1 MGLDFDVFEFCKKL
15 RQNRPPPYQCPL
27 EKCDKVYKSL
37 CGLQYH
43 LVHYDH
49 DNPTP
54 ATPAVANH
62 RKKGRGRAAVPT
74 GDIALQSPPKEA
86 LTFAEA
92 QKVVQFEIDGKIS
105 RIPIDQPL
113 PIMSLGRMAEDECR
127 IGKALASGG
136 ASRRTSCEL
145 VDDYNERVCDAP
157 PRPNAY
163 IRFIEK
169 SAEELDG
176 EVEYDVDEEDTA
188 WLAIINKT
196 RRFTV
201 DTLEL
206 LMDRLE
212 KESYFQAS
220 QNGQQTA
227 ATVDEDAVCCI
238 CMDGECQNTNV
249 ILFCDMCNLAVH
261 QDCYGVPYIPEGQ
274 WLCRRCLQ
282 SPSRLVNCVLC
293 PNTGGAFKQTDQGT
307 WAHVVCA
314 LWIPE
319 VRFAN
324 TVFLEPIDSI
334 EMIPAARW
342 KLQCMVC
349 KQRSVGACIQ
359 CHKSNCYSAFH
370 VTCAQQAGL
379 YMKMEAAGAGR
390 DPSQPVQVAKM
401 AYCDAHTP
409 AHILQERRAQES
421 EGDTKSNDLTAIR
434 QKGREKIKQARRV
447 LAMKR
452 TWAPVVLVPTL
463 PADRVAEVAAL
474 APGAP
479 AARAQLMKRLL
490 AYWTLKRHSR
500 NGVPLLRRLQSLTS
514 NHGTRGIQDGTVNV
528 RELCNQ
534 LKYWQRIRQDLERA
548 RLLCELVRKRER
560 LKAEYTRVWERCVL
574 HSLRPERAA
583 LHKLLRMLRQRDAS
597 DIFTEPVDLHEVR
610 TTPTYTRCGPSAPR
624 CTSCCACCASGTPAT
639 SSPSPSTCTRYALLL
654 LTLAAAR
661 ARRAAQA
668 AAHAAPAGRQR
679 HLHRARRPARG
690 THYSALA
697 AARARRAAQAAAH
710 AAPAGRQRHLHRA
723 RRPARGTHYSY
734 LHSLRPERA
743 ALHKLLR
750 MLRQRDASDIFT
762 EPVDLHEV
770 RTTPTYTRCGPSAP
784 RCTSCCACCA
794 SGTPATS
801 SPSPS
806 TCTRY
811 ALLLLTLAAARAR
824 RAAQAAAHA
833 APAGRQRHLHRARR
847 PARGTHY
854 SYLHSLRPERA
865 ALHKLLRMLRQRD
878 ASDIFTEPV
887 DLHEVRTTPTYTR
900 CGPSAPRCTSC
911 CACCASGTPA
921 TSSPSPSTCT
931 RYALLLLT
939 LAAARAR
946 RAAQAAAHA
955 APAGR
960 QRHLHRARRPARG
973 THYSYLHSL
982 RPERAALHK
991 LLRMLR
997 QRDASDIFTEPVDLH
1012 EVRTTPTYT
1021 RCGPSAPRCTSCCA
1035 CCASGTPATSSPSPS
1050 TCTSTIVKHPMDL
1063 STMGKKLD
1071 RGAYSTIDD
1080 MEADFKLMI
1089 DNCLTY
1095 NNKDT
1100 VFYKAGVK
1108 MREQCMPLFRAA
1120 RRDVREAGLQALC
1133 LPPTSPTTPGPEILR
1148 VPVVP
1153 VPLGRGAVSAA
1164 LPVDR
1169 DPLVRASEN
1178 LRRRDARTAAYRRL
1192 AVRGDSPSLQ
1202 KTLMMKTSLLT
1213 APHHQRQ
1220 AARSHTPTSGSETPV
1235 PGTTA
1240 ERTHKLATPEKSP
1253 VKQPETTPITG
1264 LGLMGALRKPTL
1276 LVSPSTV
1283 AGPPKSFGSDAS
1295 LPTLSASLGRSS
1307 LESSPKKK
1315 GRGRPRK
1322 QDKDKSTS
1330 SPDLFRSAQGGEG
1343 KSVSTPVPASFLQYR
1358 GPPGEVG
1365 SDSDLALSRSSSSS
1379 SAWSQSCSS
1388 CTHYE
1393 DGDASDHSCSM
1404 SSTDGVEGQDLQLQK
1419 LRGYPWYPA
1428 LIIDPKIPKGFI
1440 YNGVPLPVP
1449 PQDVLNLKKNHAHEP
1464 ILYLVL
1470 FFDVKRTWQW
1480 LPPNKLEPLGLDKSV
1495 DQAKLV
1501 ESRKPTDRKAVKKAY
1516 GDAMQ
1521 FRKQVHGDDK

>member
-1 MGLDFDVFEFCKKL
+1 MGLDFDVLEFCKKL

-54 ATPAVANH
+54 ATPAVANN
-62 RKKGRGRAAVPT
+62 RKKGGRSRAPVPT

-113 PIMSLGRMAEDECR
+113 PIMSLEEWEKKNAELE
-127 IGKALASGG
+127 KPLPFVEPPPEPHVKLPEASFK
-136 ASRRTSCEL
+136 L
-145 VDDYNERVCDAP
+145 IPDYNERVVDAP

-188 WLAIINKT
+188 WLAIINKM
-196 RRFTV
+196 RAKQNLPPVSV

-212 KESYFQAS
+212 KESYFQATQS
-220 QNGQQTA
+220 GQQTA
-227 ATVDEDAVCCI
+227 AQVDEDAVCCI

-349 KQRSVGACIQ
+349 KQRGAGACIQ

-409 AHILQERRAQES
+409 AHVLQERRALES
-421 EGDTKSNDLTAIR
+421 EGDSKPTDLSAIR
-434 QKGREKIKQARRV
+434 QKGREKIIQARRV

-463 PADRVAEVAAL
+463 PAERVSEVAQL
-474 APGAP
+474 AHGPP

-490 AYWTLKRHSR
+490 AYWTLKRHNR

-514 NHGTRGIQDGTVNV
+514 HHGTRGIQDGTVNV

-574 HSLRPERAA
+574 HSLRPERAV
-583 LHKLLRMLRQRDAS
+583 LHKLLRLLRQRDAS
-597 DIFTEPVDLHEVR
+597 DIFTEPVDLNEV
-610 TTPTYTRCGPSAPR
+610 PDY
-624 CTSCCACCASGTPAT
+624 
-639 SSPSPSTCTRYALLL
+639 
-654 LTLAAAR
+654 
-661 ARRAAQA
+661 
-668 AAHAAPAGRQR
+668 
-679 HLHRARRPARG
+679 
-690 THYSALA
+690 
-697 AARARRAAQAAAH
+697 
-710 AAPAGRQRHLHRA
+710 
-723 RRPARGTHYSY
+723 
-734 LHSLRPERA
+734 
-743 ALHKLLR
+743 
-750 MLRQRDASDIFT
+750 
-762 EPVDLHEV
+762 
-770 RTTPTYTRCGPSAP
+770 
-784 RCTSCCACCA
+784 
-794 SGTPATS
+794 
-801 SPSPS
+801 
-806 TCTRY
+806 
-811 ALLLLTLAAARAR
+811 
-824 RAAQAAAHA
+824 
-833 APAGRQRHLHRARR
+833 
-847 PARGTHY
+847 
-854 SYLHSLRPERA
+854 
-865 ALHKLLRMLRQRD
+865 
-878 ASDIFTEPV
+878 
-887 DLHEVRTTPTYTR
+887 
-900 CGPSAPRCTSC
+900 
-911 CACCASGTPA
+911 
-921 TSSPSPSTCT
+921 
-931 RYALLLLT
+931 
-939 LAAARAR
+939 
-946 RAAQAAAHA
+946 
-955 APAGR
+955 
-960 QRHLHRARRPARG
+960 
-973 THYSYLHSL
+973 
-982 RPERAALHK
+982 
-991 LLRMLR
+991 
-997 QRDASDIFTEPVDLH
+997 
-1012 EVRTTPTYT
+1012 
-1021 RCGPSAPRCTSCCA
+1021 
-1035 CCASGTPATSSPSPS
+1035 
-1050 TCTSTIVKHPMDL
+1050 STIVKHPMDL

-1071 RGAYSTIDD
+1071 RGAYRSVDD
-1080 MEADFKLMI
+1080 VEADFRLMI

-1100 VFYKAGVK
+1100 VFYKAGIK
-1108 MREQCMPLFRAA
+1108 MREQCMPIFRQA
-1120 RRDVREAGLQALC
+1120 RRDCRSAGLPELAGAAPAPDSSPERGS
-1133 LPPTSPTTPGPEILR
+1133 PPRDRARRPSTDRISFNRRGSTDRSRRSTERERSRRLSADRDRTSRRGSSERDRTSRRGSPDRISRRGSSDRDRNSRRGSPDRISRRGSSSRDRTSRRGSPERERTSRRHSPERERTSRRSSPERERTSRRLSPGRDRTSRRRSPERERASRRRSPEREKRSRRMSRAIASDSDHTADTRSERSVSVARSERRRLSPR
-1148 VPVVP
+1148 RDSDDDNNTRDNSPVAASGKSRGWWR
-1153 VPLGRGAVSAA
+1153 GRGRGRGRRGRRGRGR
-1164 LPVDR
+1164 P
-1169 DPLVRASEN
+1169 PL
-1178 LRRRDARTAAYRRL
+1178 
-1192 AVRGDSPSLQ
+1192 
-1202 KTLMMKTSLLT
+1202 
-1213 APHHQRQ
+1213 
-1220 AARSHTPTSGSETPV
+1220 AARVLHGNETPTSGSETPV
-1235 PGTTA
+1235 PPRKSV
-1240 ERTHKLATPEKSP
+1240 ERTHKLVTPEKSP
-1253 VKQPETTPITG
+1253 SKQADSTPS
-1264 LGLMGALRKPTL
+1264 LGLMGGLRKPTL
-1276 LVSPSTV
+1276 LLPPSTGS
-1283 AGPPKSFGSDAS
+1283 APPKSFGSDAT
-1295 LPTLSASLGRSS
+1295 LPTLSASLGRAV
-1307 LESSPKKK
+1307 EPSPKKK

-1322 QDKDKSTS
+1322 ADKDKSAS
-1330 SPDLFRSAQGGEG
+1330 SPDLFRSIQGGEG
-1343 KSVSTPVPASFLQYR
+1343 KPLSTPVPASFLQYR

-1388 CTHYE
+1388 CTHY
-1393 DGDASDHSCSM
+1393 DDDNASTHSCDLSSSDASSGTERPGRRRTRLADM
-1404 SSTDGVEGQDLQLQK
+1404 SDQEPSTPVKGRGTRSSASKTPVKGAGPDAPLEPLQLVWAK
-1419 LRGYPWYPA
+1419 CRGYPWYPA

-1449 PQDVLNLKKNHAHEP
+1449 PQDVLNLKKNHSHEP
-1464 ILYLVL
+1464 VLYLVL

-1480 LPPNKLEPLGLDKSV
+1480 LPPNKLELLGIDKSV

-1521 FRKQVHGDDK
+1521 FRKQVDGDK

>member
-113 PIMSLGRMAEDECR
+113 PIMSLEEWQKTNAELE
-127 IGKALASGG
+127 KPLPVVEPPVEPHVKLPEASFK
-136 ASRRTSCEL
+136 L

-196 RRFTV
+196 RAKQNLPAVTV

-421 EGDTKSNDLTAIR
+421 ESGDSKSNDLTAIR

-583 LHKLLRMLRQRDAS
+583 LHKLLRLLRQKDAS
-597 DIFTEPVDLHEVR
+597 DIFTEPVDLQEV
-610 TTPTYTRCGPSAPR
+610 PDY
-624 CTSCCACCASGTPAT
+624 
-639 SSPSPSTCTRYALLL
+639 
-654 LTLAAAR
+654 
-661 ARRAAQA
+661 
-668 AAHAAPAGRQR
+668 
-679 HLHRARRPARG
+679 
-690 THYSALA
+690 
-697 AARARRAAQAAAH
+697 
-710 AAPAGRQRHLHRA
+710 
-723 RRPARGTHYSY
+723 
-734 LHSLRPERA
+734 
-743 ALHKLLR
+743 
-750 MLRQRDASDIFT
+750 
-762 EPVDLHEV
+762 
-770 RTTPTYTRCGPSAP
+770 
-784 RCTSCCACCA
+784 
-794 SGTPATS
+794 
-801 SPSPS
+801 
-806 TCTRY
+806 
-811 ALLLLTLAAARAR
+811 
-824 RAAQAAAHA
+824 
-833 APAGRQRHLHRARR
+833 
-847 PARGTHY
+847 
-854 SYLHSLRPERA
+854 
-865 ALHKLLRMLRQRD
+865 
-878 ASDIFTEPV
+878 
-887 DLHEVRTTPTYTR
+887 
-900 CGPSAPRCTSC
+900 
-911 CACCASGTPA
+911 
-921 TSSPSPSTCT
+921 
-931 RYALLLLT
+931 
-939 LAAARAR
+939 
-946 RAAQAAAHA
+946 
-955 APAGR
+955 
-960 QRHLHRARRPARG
+960 
-973 THYSYLHSL
+973 
-982 RPERAALHK
+982 
-991 LLRMLR
+991 
-997 QRDASDIFTEPVDLH
+997 
-1012 EVRTTPTYT
+1012 
-1021 RCGPSAPRCTSCCA
+1021 
-1035 CCASGTPATSSPSPS
+1035 
-1050 TCTSTIVKHPMDL
+1050 STIVKHPMDL

-1071 RGAYSTIDD
+1071 RGAYATIDD

-1108 MREQCMPLFRAA
+1108 MREQCLPLFRAA

-1133 LPPTSPTTPGPEILR
+1133 LPPASPTTPGPDSPPRNCAPSPRRASPPRSRRSMSRAASRPRSSSESEREPTPERRKDRSVSKARSERRQSVAPKDSDDENIASHR
-1148 VPVVP
+1148 ATSPASGRNKPFVR
-1153 VPLGRGAVSAA
+1153 GRGRTRGRRGGRPRGRGRQPAQTQ
-1164 LPVDR
+1164 
-1169 DPLVRASEN
+1169 RAMDN
-1178 LRRRDARTAAYRRL
+1178 D
-1192 AVRGDSPSLQ
+1192 
-1202 KTLMMKTSLLT
+1202 
-1213 APHHQRQ
+1213 
-1220 AARSHTPTSGSETPV
+1220 TPTSGSETPV

-1240 ERTHKLATPEKSP
+1240 ERTLKLATPEKSP
-1253 VKQPETTPITG
+1253 VKQPEAAPITG

-1283 AGPPKSFGSDAS
+1283 VAPPKSFGSDAS

-1330 SPDLFRSAQGGEG
+1330 SPDLFRSAGGGEG
-1343 KSVSTPVPASFLQYR
+1343 ASVSTPVPESFLQYR

-1393 DGDASDHSCSM
+1393 DGASDHSCSM
-1404 SSTDGVEGQDLQLQK
+1404 SSTDGSSFGDAPPSLSAGACSPAGGARPGRRARRTAHHTDVSDAEPTTPVKGRGTRSSTSKTPVKCAQASTLQLEPLQLVWAK
-1419 LRGYPWYPA
+1419 CRGYPWYPA

>member
-113 PIMSLGRMAEDECR
+113 AIMSLEEWEKKNAELE
-127 IGKALASGG
+127 KPLHVVEPPVEPHVKLPEASFK
-136 ASRRTSCEL
+136 L
-145 VDDYNERVCDAP
+145 IPDYNERVCDAP

-188 WLAIINKT
+188 WLAIVNKT
-196 RRFTV
+196 RAKNGLPPVTV

-212 KESYFQAS
+212 KESYFQAT

-282 SPSRLVNCVLC
+282 SPSRLVNCALC

-359 CHKSNCYSAFH
+359 CHKSSCYSAFH

-421 EGDTKSNDLTAIR
+421 EGDSKSTDLTAIR

-447 LAMKR
+447 LALKR

-463 PADRVAEVAAL
+463 PAERVAEVAAL
-474 APGAP
+474 APGTP

-514 NHGTRGIQDGTVNV
+514 HHGSRGIQDGTVNV

-560 LKAEYTRVWERCVL
+560 MKAEYTRVWERCVL
-574 HSLRPERAA
+574 HTLRPERAA
-583 LHKLLRMLRQRDAS
+583 LHKLLRLLRQKDTS
-597 DIFTEPVDLHEVR
+597 DIFTEPVDLQEKNLVSVKCVSV
-610 TTPTYTRCGPSAPR
+610 PDY
-624 CTSCCACCASGTPAT
+624 
-639 SSPSPSTCTRYALLL
+639 
-654 LTLAAAR
+654 
-661 ARRAAQA
+661 
-668 AAHAAPAGRQR
+668 
-679 HLHRARRPARG
+679 
-690 THYSALA
+690 
-697 AARARRAAQAAAH
+697 
-710 AAPAGRQRHLHRA
+710 
-723 RRPARGTHYSY
+723 
-734 LHSLRPERA
+734 
-743 ALHKLLR
+743 
-750 MLRQRDASDIFT
+750 
-762 EPVDLHEV
+762 
-770 RTTPTYTRCGPSAP
+770 
-784 RCTSCCACCA
+784 
-794 SGTPATS
+794 
-801 SPSPS
+801 
-806 TCTRY
+806 
-811 ALLLLTLAAARAR
+811 
-824 RAAQAAAHA
+824 
-833 APAGRQRHLHRARR
+833 
-847 PARGTHY
+847 
-854 SYLHSLRPERA
+854 
-865 ALHKLLRMLRQRD
+865 
-878 ASDIFTEPV
+878 
-887 DLHEVRTTPTYTR
+887 
-900 CGPSAPRCTSC
+900 
-911 CACCASGTPA
+911 
-921 TSSPSPSTCT
+921 
-931 RYALLLLT
+931 
-939 LAAARAR
+939 
-946 RAAQAAAHA
+946 
-955 APAGR
+955 
-960 QRHLHRARRPARG
+960 
-973 THYSYLHSL
+973 
-982 RPERAALHK
+982 
-991 LLRMLR
+991 
-997 QRDASDIFTEPVDLH
+997 
-1012 EVRTTPTYT
+1012 
-1021 RCGPSAPRCTSCCA
+1021 
-1035 CCASGTPATSSPSPS
+1035 
-1050 TCTSTIVKHPMDL
+1050 STIVKHPMDL
-1063 STMGKKLD
+1063 STMDKKLD
-1071 RGAYSTIDD
+1071 RGAYKTIDD
-1080 MEADFKLMI
+1080 VEADFKLMI

-1108 MREQCMPLFRAA
+1108 MREQCLPIFRQA
-1120 RRDVREAGLQALC
+1120 RRDVREAGMLELVGAASPEPVLAPRRSVSRAASRPRSSTDSEPSPERRPERAVSIARSERRQSNAAQDSDDDNNAVDSLA
-1133 LPPTSPTTPGPEILR
+1133 TSPDR
-1148 VPVVP
+1148 AAVPAP
-1153 VPLGRGAVSAA
+1153 RRWWRRGRGRARGRRGAGARGRGRVSAA
-1164 LPVDR
+1164 NTHSNSLR
-1169 DPLVRASEN
+1169 DNMEN
-1178 LRRRDARTAAYRRL
+1178 DC
-1192 AVRGDSPSLQ
+1192 PS
-1202 KTLMMKTSLLT
+1202 SD
-1213 APHHQRQ
+1213 
-1220 AARSHTPTSGSETPV
+1220 SETPIPPRKSV
-1235 PGTTA
+1235 D
-1240 ERTHKLATPEKSP
+1240 RTQKLATPEKSP
-1253 VKQPETTPITG
+1253 PKPSEIIPTTARDTPITSG
-1264 LGLMGALRKPTL
+1264 LGLLGGLRKPTL
-1276 LVSPSTV
+1276 LVPSSTITT
-1283 AGPPKSFGSDAS
+1283 PPKSFGSDAS

-1307 LESSPKKK
+1307 LEASTLKKK

-1322 QDKDKSTS
+1322 QDKDKSNT
-1330 SPDLFRSAQGGEG
+1330 SPDLFRTAQAGEG
-1343 KSVSTPVPASFLQYR
+1343 KSMSTPVPASFLQYR

-1388 CTHYE
+1388 CTHY
-1393 DGDASDHSCSM
+1393 DDDVSDHSCSM
-1404 SSTDGVEGQDLQLQK
+1404 SSSDGSSYNETMESNVEGGSGPERRRRSRRTTAHTDMSDAEPTTPVKGRGTRSSTSKTPVKAAQASNIQLEPLQLVWAK
-1419 LRGYPWYPA
+1419 CRGYPWYPA

-1449 PQDVLNLKKNHAHEP
+1449 PQDVLNLKKNHSHEP
-1464 ILYLVL
+1464 VLYLVL

-1480 LPPNKLEPLGLDKSV
+1480 LPPNKLELLGADKTV

-1501 ESRKPTDRKAVKKAY
+1501 ESRKPTERKAVKKAF

>member
-1 MGLDFDVFEFCKKL
+1 MGLDFDVLEFCKKL

-43 LVHYDH
+43 LVNYDH

-54 ATPAVANH
+54 ATPAVTNN
-62 RKKGRGRAAVPT
+62 RKKGRIRAAVPT
-74 GDIALQSPPKEA
+74 ADIALQSPPKEA

-92 QKVVQFEIDGKIS
+92 QKVVQFEVDGKIS

-113 PIMSLGRMAEDECR
+113 PIISLEEWE
-127 IGKALASGG
+127 KKNS
-136 ASRRTSCEL
+136 EL
-145 VDDYNERVCDAP
+145 EKPLLFVEPPPEPHVKLPEATFRLIPDYNERVCDAP

-188 WLAIINKT
+188 WLAIINKN
-196 RRFTV
+196 RAKQNLPPVSV

-212 KESYFQAS
+212 KESYFQAT

-349 KQRSVGACIQ
+349 KQRGAGACIQ
-359 CHKSNCYSAFH
+359 CHRSNCYSAFH

-379 YMKMEAAGAGR
+379 YMKMEAAGSGR

-401 AYCDAHTP
+401 AYCDTHTP
-409 AHILQERRAQES
+409 AHILQERRALES
-421 EGDTKSNDLTAIR
+421 EGENKSSDLSAVR

-447 LAMKR
+447 LALKR

-463 PADRVAEVAAL
+463 PAERVAEVAAL
-474 APGAP
+474 ARGPP

-514 NHGTRGIQDGTVNV
+514 HHGTRGIQDGTVNI

-560 LKAEYTRVWERCVL
+560 LKAELTRACERCVL
-574 HSLRPERAA
+574 HALRPQRAA
-583 LHKLLRMLRQRDAS
+583 LHKLLRLLRLADHG
-597 DIFTEPVDLHEVR
+597 DVFGEPVDPLEV
-610 TTPTYTRCGPSAPR
+610 PDY
-624 CTSCCACCASGTPAT
+624 
-639 SSPSPSTCTRYALLL
+639 
-654 LTLAAAR
+654 
-661 ARRAAQA
+661 
-668 AAHAAPAGRQR
+668 
-679 HLHRARRPARG
+679 
-690 THYSALA
+690 
-697 AARARRAAQAAAH
+697 
-710 AAPAGRQRHLHRA
+710 
-723 RRPARGTHYSY
+723 
-734 LHSLRPERA
+734 
-743 ALHKLLR
+743 
-750 MLRQRDASDIFT
+750 
-762 EPVDLHEV
+762 
-770 RTTPTYTRCGPSAP
+770 
-784 RCTSCCACCA
+784 
-794 SGTPATS
+794 
-801 SPSPS
+801 
-806 TCTRY
+806 
-811 ALLLLTLAAARAR
+811 
-824 RAAQAAAHA
+824 
-833 APAGRQRHLHRARR
+833 
-847 PARGTHY
+847 
-854 SYLHSLRPERA
+854 
-865 ALHKLLRMLRQRD
+865 
-878 ASDIFTEPV
+878 
-887 DLHEVRTTPTYTR
+887 
-900 CGPSAPRCTSC
+900 
-911 CACCASGTPA
+911 
-921 TSSPSPSTCT
+921 
-931 RYALLLLT
+931 
-939 LAAARAR
+939 
-946 RAAQAAAHA
+946 
-955 APAGR
+955 
-960 QRHLHRARRPARG
+960 
-973 THYSYLHSL
+973 
-982 RPERAALHK
+982 
-991 LLRMLR
+991 
-997 QRDASDIFTEPVDLH
+997 
-1012 EVRTTPTYT
+1012 
-1021 RCGPSAPRCTSCCA
+1021 
-1035 CCASGTPATSSPSPS
+1035 
-1050 TCTSTIVKHPMDL
+1050 STIVKHPMDL

-1071 RGAYSTIDD
+1071 KGAYKTIDD
-1080 MEADFKLMI
+1080 VEADFQLMV

-1100 VFYKAGVK
+1100 VFYKAGIK
-1108 MREQCMPLFRAA
+1108 MREQCAAIFRQA
-1120 RRDVREAGLQALC
+1120 RRDVIEAGMPELAGTGEVVEAVQAAEEGEAEPSEAGEGGEVESGEGGETEARRRQAGGRRRRALRRSTDSEHTADTRSERGVSIARSERRNPSVQRDTDDDNAHA
-1133 LPPTSPTTPGPEILR
+1133 PPPSPAPRKVNRNWWAGR
-1148 VPVVP
+1148 GRGRGRRGR
-1153 VPLGRGAVSAA
+1153 GRGAQR
-1164 LPVDR
+1164 PPR
-1169 DPLVRASEN
+1169 PPRQPRAT
-1178 LRRRDARTAAYRRL
+1178 D
-1192 AVRGDSPSLQ
+1192 
-1202 KTLMMKTSLLT
+1202 
-1213 APHHQRQ
+1213 
-1220 AARSHTPTSGSETPV
+1220 TPTTDSEAPIITRKSV
-1235 PGTTA
+1235 
-1240 ERTHKLATPEKSP
+1240 ERTQKLATPEKSP
-1253 VKQPETTPITG
+1253 SKQPEAPG
-1264 LGLMGALRKPTL
+1264 LGLLGGLRKPTL
-1276 LVSPSTV
+1276 LVSPSSLAT
-1283 AGPPKSFGSDAS
+1283 PPKSFGSDAT
-1295 LPTLSASLGRSS
+1295 LPTLSASLGRAN
-1307 LESSPKKK
+1307 LETSPRKK

-1322 QDKDKSTS
+1322 QDKDKSVST
-1330 SPDLFRSAQGGEG
+1330 PDLFRGMGGGEG
-1343 KSVSTPVPASFLQYR
+1343 AAVPGGASFLQYR

-1379 SAWSQSCSS
+1379 SVWSQSCSS
-1388 CTHYE
+1388 CTHYDDE
-1393 DGDASDHSCSM
+1393 NASDHSCSFSSSEGSSYNDTM
-1404 SSTDGVEGQDLQLQK
+1404 DSTLDTGSGPERRRRDTRSALAEASDIEPPTTPVKVRGTRSSTSKTPVKAAQPDMQLEPLQLVWAK
-1419 LRGYPWYPA
+1419 CRGYPWYPA
-1428 LIIDPKIPKGFI
+1428 LIIDPKMPKGFI

-1449 PQDVLNLKKNHAHEP
+1449 PQDVLNLKKNYAHEP

-1480 LPPNKLEPLGLDKSV
+1480 LPPIKLEPLGIDKSV

-1521 FRKQVHGDDK
+1521 FRKQVDGDK

>member
-1 MGLDFDVFEFCKKL
+1 MGLDFDVLEFCKKL

-43 LVHYDH
+43 LVNYDH

-54 ATPAVANH
+54 ATPTVVRNIC
-62 RKKGRGRAAVPT
+62 RKKGRARAAVPT

-113 PIMSLGRMAEDECR
+113 PIISLEEWEKKNAELDKPLPVVEPPPEPQV
-127 IGKALASGG
+127 KLPEASF
-136 ASRRTSCEL
+136 RL
-145 VDDYNERVCDAP
+145 IPDYNERVCDAP

-188 WLAIINKT
+188 WLAIINKS
-196 RRFTV
+196 RAKQGLPPVSV

-212 KESYFQAS
+212 KESYFQATQS
-220 QNGQQTA
+220 GQQTA

-349 KQRSVGACIQ
+349 KQRGAGACIQ

-379 YMKMEAAGAGR
+379 YMKMEAAGSGR

-421 EGDTKSNDLTAIR
+421 EGDTKSADLSAMR

-447 LAMKR
+447 LARAR

-463 PADRVAEVAAL
+463 RAERVADVAAL
-474 APGAP
+474 LRGPA
-479 AARAQLMKRLL
+479 AARAHLMKRLL
-490 AYWTLKRHSR
+490 AYWTLKRHAR
-500 NGVPLLRRLQSLTS
+500 NGVPLLRRLQSLATH
-514 NHGTRGIQDGTVNV
+514 HGSRGIQDGTVNV

-583 LHKLLRMLRQRDAS
+583 LHKLLRLLRQRDSS
-597 DIFTEPVDLHEVR
+597 DVFTEPVDLQEV
-610 TTPTYTRCGPSAPR
+610 PDY
-624 CTSCCACCASGTPAT
+624 
-639 SSPSPSTCTRYALLL
+639 SS
-654 LTLAAAR
+654 
-661 ARRAAQA
+661 
-668 AAHAAPAGRQR
+668 
-679 HLHRARRPARG
+679 
-690 THYSALA
+690 
-697 AARARRAAQAAAH
+697 
-710 AAPAGRQRHLHRA
+710 
-723 RRPARGTHYSY
+723 
-734 LHSLRPERA
+734 
-743 ALHKLLR
+743 
-750 MLRQRDASDIFT
+750 
-762 EPVDLHEV
+762 V
-770 RTTPTYTRCGPSAP
+770 
-784 RCTSCCACCA
+784 
-794 SGTPATS
+794 
-801 SPSPS
+801 
-806 TCTRY
+806 
-811 ALLLLTLAAARAR
+811 
-824 RAAQAAAHA
+824 
-833 APAGRQRHLHRARR
+833 
-847 PARGTHY
+847 
-854 SYLHSLRPERA
+854 
-865 ALHKLLRMLRQRD
+865 
-878 ASDIFTEPV
+878 
-887 DLHEVRTTPTYTR
+887 
-900 CGPSAPRCTSC
+900 
-911 CACCASGTPA
+911 
-921 TSSPSPSTCT
+921 
-931 RYALLLLT
+931 
-939 LAAARAR
+939 
-946 RAAQAAAHA
+946 
-955 APAGR
+955 
-960 QRHLHRARRPARG
+960 
-973 THYSYLHSL
+973 
-982 RPERAALHK
+982 
-991 LLRMLR
+991 
-997 QRDASDIFTEPVDLH
+997 
-1012 EVRTTPTYT
+1012 
-1021 RCGPSAPRCTSCCA
+1021 
-1035 CCASGTPATSSPSPS
+1035 
-1050 TCTSTIVKHPMDL
+1050 VKHPMDL

-1071 RGAYSTIDD
+1071 RGAYKTIDD
-1080 MEADFKLMI
+1080 VEADFQLMI

-1108 MREQCMPLFRAA
+1108 MREQCLPIFRQA
-1120 RRDVREAGLQALC
+1120 RRDVRDAGMEELAGKGDIAVA
-1133 LPPTSPTTPGPEILR
+1133 PEVPTPAVATGISERSVRARSRAKRSSSESDHTADTRSERGVSMARSERRASSAHRPSDEDTREESPSASSAKANKNWWR
-1148 VPVVP
+1148 
-1153 VPLGRGAVSAA
+1153 GRGRGRGRRGRRGRGRSSVAS
-1164 LPVDR
+1164 
-1169 DPLVRASEN
+1169 VRTQQDNE
-1178 LRRRDARTAAYRRL
+1178 
-1192 AVRGDSPSLQ
+1192 
-1202 KTLMMKTSLLT
+1202 
-1213 APHHQRQ
+1213 
-1220 AARSHTPTSGSETPV
+1220 TPTSDSETPV
-1235 PGTTA
+1235 ITRKSM
-1240 ERTHKLATPEKSP
+1240 ERTQKLVTPEKSP
-1253 VKQPETTPITG
+1253 VKQPETAPS
-1264 LGLMGALRKPTL
+1264 LGLLSGLRKPTL
-1276 LVSPSTV
+1276 LVTPSTI
-1283 AGPPKSFGSDAS
+1283 ATPPKSFGSDAS
-1295 LPTLSASLGRSS
+1295 LPTLSASLGRSN
-1307 LESSPKKK
+1307 LNTSPRKK

-1322 QDKDKSTS
+1322 HDKDKSAS
-1330 SPDLFRSAQGGEG
+1330 SPDLFRSVPGEG
-1343 KSVSTPVPASFLQYR
+1343 KNVSTPVPASFLQYR

-1379 SAWSQSCSS
+1379 SVWSQSCSS
-1388 CTHYE
+1388 CTHY
-1393 DGDASDHSCSM
+1393 DDDDNASDRSCSFSSSDGSSYNETLESAM
-1404 SSTDGVEGQDLQLQK
+1404 EGASGGERRRRPRRNAAEHSDNEPPATPSKGRGTRSSTSKTPVKNTPTTTQLEPLQLVWAK
-1419 LRGYPWYPA
+1419 CRGYPWYPA

-1449 PQDVLNLKKNHAHEP
+1449 PQDVLNLKKNHSHEP
-1464 ILYLVL
+1464 VLYLVL

-1480 LPPNKLEPLGLDKSV
+1480 LPPNKLEVLGMDKSV

-1501 ESRKPTDRKAVKKAY
+1501 ESRKPTERKAVKKAY

-1521 FRKQVHGDDK
+1521 FRKQVDGEDK

>member
-113 PIMSLGRMAEDECR
+113 PIMSLEEWEKTNAELEKPLP
-127 IGKALASGG
+127 IVEPPAEPHVKLPEASFK
-136 ASRRTSCEL
+136 L

-196 RRFTV
+196 RAKQNLPAVTV

-334 EMIPAARW
+334 EMIPPARW
-342 KLQCMVC
+342 RLQCMVC

-421 EGDTKSNDLTAIR
+421 EGDTKSTDLTAIR
-434 QKGREKIKQARRV
+434 LKGREKIKQARRV
-447 LAMKR
+447 LALKR

-463 PADRVAEVAAL
+463 PAERVAEVAAL

-514 NHGTRGIQDGTVNV
+514 HHGSRGIQDGTVNV

-574 HSLRPERAA
+574 HSLQPERAA
-583 LHKLLRMLRQRDAS
+583 LHKLLRMLRQKDAS
-597 DIFTEPVDLHEVR
+597 DIFTEPVDLQEV
-610 TTPTYTRCGPSAPR
+610 PDY
-624 CTSCCACCASGTPAT
+624 
-639 SSPSPSTCTRYALLL
+639 
-654 LTLAAAR
+654 
-661 ARRAAQA
+661 
-668 AAHAAPAGRQR
+668 
-679 HLHRARRPARG
+679 
-690 THYSALA
+690 
-697 AARARRAAQAAAH
+697 
-710 AAPAGRQRHLHRA
+710 
-723 RRPARGTHYSY
+723 
-734 LHSLRPERA
+734 
-743 ALHKLLR
+743 
-750 MLRQRDASDIFT
+750 
-762 EPVDLHEV
+762 
-770 RTTPTYTRCGPSAP
+770 
-784 RCTSCCACCA
+784 
-794 SGTPATS
+794 
-801 SPSPS
+801 
-806 TCTRY
+806 
-811 ALLLLTLAAARAR
+811 
-824 RAAQAAAHA
+824 
-833 APAGRQRHLHRARR
+833 
-847 PARGTHY
+847 
-854 SYLHSLRPERA
+854 
-865 ALHKLLRMLRQRD
+865 
-878 ASDIFTEPV
+878 
-887 DLHEVRTTPTYTR
+887 
-900 CGPSAPRCTSC
+900 
-911 CACCASGTPA
+911 
-921 TSSPSPSTCT
+921 
-931 RYALLLLT
+931 
-939 LAAARAR
+939 
-946 RAAQAAAHA
+946 
-955 APAGR
+955 
-960 QRHLHRARRPARG
+960 
-973 THYSYLHSL
+973 
-982 RPERAALHK
+982 
-991 LLRMLR
+991 
-997 QRDASDIFTEPVDLH
+997 
-1012 EVRTTPTYT
+1012 
-1021 RCGPSAPRCTSCCA
+1021 
-1035 CCASGTPATSSPSPS
+1035 
-1050 TCTSTIVKHPMDL
+1050 STIVKHPMDL

-1071 RGAYSTIDD
+1071 RGAYTTIDD
-1080 MEADFKLMI
+1080 IEADFKLMI
-1089 DNCLTY
+1089 ENCLTY

-1108 MREQCMPLFRAA
+1108 MREQCLPLFRQA

-1133 LPPTSPTTPGPEILR
+1133 VGADASPRAPDSPLRAVTSPRRNSVASPGPARRSASRAASRPRSSTDSERERTPERRKERSMSRARSERRQSNTMKDSDDENIESHR
-1148 VPVVP
+1148 AVSPAAAPSARKPWVRGRARGRAR
-1153 VPLGRGAVSAA
+1153 GRGRRGGRGRAGAHA
-1164 LPVDR
+1164 DR
-1169 DPLVRASEN
+1169 P
-1178 LRRRDARTAAYRRL
+1178 RDN
-1192 AVRGDSPSLQ
+1192 D
-1202 KTLMMKTSLLT
+1202 
-1213 APHHQRQ
+1213 
-1220 AARSHTPTSGSETPV
+1220 TPTSGSETPV
-1235 PGTTA
+1235 PA
-1240 ERTHKLATPEKSP
+1240 KPVERTLKLATPEKSP

-1283 AGPPKSFGSDAS
+1283 AAPPKSFGSDAT

-1307 LESSPKKK
+1307 LEPSPKKK

-1330 SPDLFRSAQGGEG
+1330 SPDPFRSSQGAEG
-1343 KSVSTPVPASFLQYR
+1343 KSMSTPVPASFLQYR

-1393 DGDASDHSCSM
+1393 DEGSHHSCSM
-1404 SSTDGVEGQDLQLQK
+1404 SSTDDGSSFNEAPESGRSGSSGAEPRRRRSRRALHHDVSDAEPATPVKGRGTRSSTSKTPVKSAQASTLQLEPLQLVWAK
-1419 LRGYPWYPA
+1419 CRGYPWYPA

-1449 PQDVLNLKKNHAHEP
+1449 PQDVLNLKKNHSHEP

-1480 LPPNKLEPLGLDKSV
+1480 LPPNKLEPLGLEKSV
-1495 DQAKLV
+1495 DQAKLI

>member
-49 DNPTP
+49 DNPTT
-54 ATPAVANH
+54 ATPTVPH
-62 RKKGRGRAAVPT
+62 SRKKGGRARAPVPT

-113 PIMSLGRMAEDECR
+113 PVMSLEEWEKKNSELEKPLPFVDPQPEPHV
-127 IGKALASGG
+127 KLPEASYK
-136 ASRRTSCEL
+136 L
-145 VDDYNERVCDAP
+145 IPDYNERVCDAP
-157 PRPNAY
+157 LRPNAY

-188 WLAIINKT
+188 WLAIINKM
-196 RRFTV
+196 RAKQGLPAVSV

-212 KESYFQAS
+212 KESYFQVYIYLKYILLCWQATQS
-220 QNGQQTA
+220 GQQTA
-227 ATVDEDAVCCI
+227 AAVDEDAVCCI
-238 CMDGECQNTNV
+238 CMDGECQNTNF

-349 KQRSVGACIQ
+349 KQRGAGACIQ

-379 YMKMEAAGAGR
+379 YMKMEAAGTGR

-409 AHILQERRAQES
+409 AHVLQERRAQDS
-421 EGDTKSNDLTAIR
+421 EGDSKSSDLTAIR
-434 QKGREKIKQARRV
+434 QKGRDKIIQARRV

-463 PADRVAEVAAL
+463 PPERVSEVAQL
-474 APGAP
+474 AAGGP
-479 AARAQLMKRLL
+479 AARAQLMKKLL

-514 NHGTRGIQDGTVNV
+514 HHGTRGIQDGTVNV

-574 HSLRPERAA
+574 HSLRPERAV
-583 LHKLLRMLRQRDAS
+583 LHKLLRMLRQRDSS
-597 DIFTEPVDLHEVR
+597 DIFTEPVDLNEV
-610 TTPTYTRCGPSAPR
+610 PDY
-624 CTSCCACCASGTPAT
+624 
-639 SSPSPSTCTRYALLL
+639 SS
-654 LTLAAAR
+654 
-661 ARRAAQA
+661 
-668 AAHAAPAGRQR
+668 
-679 HLHRARRPARG
+679 
-690 THYSALA
+690 
-697 AARARRAAQAAAH
+697 
-710 AAPAGRQRHLHRA
+710 
-723 RRPARGTHYSY
+723 
-734 LHSLRPERA
+734 
-743 ALHKLLR
+743 
-750 MLRQRDASDIFT
+750 
-762 EPVDLHEV
+762 V
-770 RTTPTYTRCGPSAP
+770 
-784 RCTSCCACCA
+784 
-794 SGTPATS
+794 
-801 SPSPS
+801 
-806 TCTRY
+806 
-811 ALLLLTLAAARAR
+811 
-824 RAAQAAAHA
+824 
-833 APAGRQRHLHRARR
+833 
-847 PARGTHY
+847 
-854 SYLHSLRPERA
+854 
-865 ALHKLLRMLRQRD
+865 
-878 ASDIFTEPV
+878 
-887 DLHEVRTTPTYTR
+887 
-900 CGPSAPRCTSC
+900 
-911 CACCASGTPA
+911 
-921 TSSPSPSTCT
+921 
-931 RYALLLLT
+931 
-939 LAAARAR
+939 
-946 RAAQAAAHA
+946 
-955 APAGR
+955 
-960 QRHLHRARRPARG
+960 
-973 THYSYLHSL
+973 
-982 RPERAALHK
+982 
-991 LLRMLR
+991 
-997 QRDASDIFTEPVDLH
+997 
-1012 EVRTTPTYT
+1012 
-1021 RCGPSAPRCTSCCA
+1021 
-1035 CCASGTPATSSPSPS
+1035 
-1050 TCTSTIVKHPMDL
+1050 VKHPMDL

-1071 RGAYSTIDD
+1071 RGEYNTIDD
-1080 MEADFKLMI
+1080 VEADFQLMI
-1089 DNCLTY
+1089 ENCLTY

-1100 VFYKAGVK
+1100 VFYKAGTK
-1108 MREQCMPLFRAA
+1108 MREQCLPLFRQA
-1120 RRDVREAGLQALC
+1120 RRDVRLAGMPQLAGDGSDDGTDALTRDLQEIRNVHDVRAIRDVRELGQLRDNLGDTSVFRDTNGAREVRARRDTRNSSDVSEIRGRRDSSNASDTRNARELRGVRDIHSRRESRDTRRSQAREARDSSSEQALD
-1133 LPPTSPTTPGPEILR
+1133 TETRS
-1148 VPVVP
+1148 
-1153 VPLGRGAVSAA
+1153 
-1164 LPVDR
+1164 
-1169 DPLVRASEN
+1169 
-1178 LRRRDARTAAYRRL
+1178 
-1192 AVRGDSPSLQ
+1192 VRGRSVTRGKRRPSGPSAESDDEENNTVSNLYMPADRTQ
-1202 KTLMMKTSLLT
+1202 KLV
-1213 APHHQRQ
+1213 
-1220 AARSHTPTSGSETPV
+1220 TPD
-1235 PGTTA
+1235 
-1240 ERTHKLATPEKSP
+1240 KSP
-1253 VKQPETTPITG
+1253 VKVSEPVTPGQMHKG
-1264 LGLMGALRKPTL
+1264 LGLMGGLRKPTL
-1276 LVSPSTV
+1276 LLPPSTGV
-1283 AGPPKSFGSDAS
+1283 TPARSFGADAS
-1295 LPTLSASLGRSS
+1295 LPTLSASLGRPSADA
-1307 LESSPKKK
+1307 SPKKK

-1322 QDKDKSTS
+1322 SDKDKSSNST
-1330 SPDLFRSAQGGEG
+1330 DLFRNIGGGGGGGGGGGEG
-1343 KSVSTPVPASFLQYR
+1343 KLSAPVPASFLQYR

-1379 SAWSQSCSS
+1379 SVWSQSCSS
-1388 CTHYE
+1388 CTHY
-1393 DGDASDHSCSM
+1393 DDNGSGHSCSLSSSDNSSGPEAGPGPERGARM
-1404 SSTDGVEGQDLQLQK
+1404 SRRMLSEEPTTPVKGRGTRSSSSKTPVKHSSTDVPLEPLQLVWAK
-1419 LRGYPWYPA
+1419 CRGYPWYPA
-1428 LIIDPKIPKGFI
+1428 LIIDPKIPKGFM

-1449 PQDVLNLKKNHAHEP
+1449 PQDVLNLKKNHSHEP
-1464 ILYLVL
+1464 VLYLVL

-1480 LPPNKLEPLGLDKSV
+1480 LPPNKLELLGIDKSV

-1521 FRKQVHGDDK
+1521 FRKQVDGEDK

>member
-1 MGLDFDVFEFCKKL
+1 MGLDFDVLEFCKKL

-43 LVHYDH
+43 LVNYDH

-54 ATPAVANH
+54 ATPTVAHH
-62 RKKGRGRAAVPT
+62 RKKGRFKAAVPT

-105 RIPIDQPL
+105 RIPIDQPVPVISLEEWEKRNGELEKPL
-113 PIMSLGRMAEDECR
+113 PFVEPPQEPHVKLPE
-127 IGKALASGG
+127 ASFK
-136 ASRRTSCEL
+136 L
-145 VDDYNERVCDAP
+145 IPDYNERVCDAP

-188 WLAIINKT
+188 WLTIINKNRT
-196 RRFTV
+196 KQGLPSVSV

-220 QNGQQTA
+220 QNGQQTT

-293 PNTGGAFKQTDQGT
+293 PNMGGAFKQTDQST

-334 EMIPAARW
+334 ETIPPARW

-349 KQRSVGACIQ
+349 KQRGVGACIQ
-359 CHKSNCYSAFH
+359 CHRSNCYSAFH

-379 YMKMEAAGAGR
+379 YMKMEAAGTGR

-409 AHILQERRAQES
+409 AHILQERRAAES
-421 EGDTKSNDLTAIR
+421 EGETKSNDLSAIR
-434 QKGREKIKQARRV
+434 QKGRDKIKQARRV
-447 LAMKR
+447 LALKR

-463 PADRVAEVAAL
+463 PAERVAEIAQL
-474 APGAP
+474 ADGPP

-514 NHGTRGIQDGTVNV
+514 HHGTRGIQDGTVNV

-574 HSLRPERAA
+574 HTLRPDRAA
-583 LHKLLRMLRQRDAS
+583 LHKLLRQLKQRDAS
-597 DIFTEPVDLHEVR
+597 DIFTEPVDLNEV
-610 TTPTYTRCGPSAPR
+610 PDY
-624 CTSCCACCASGTPAT
+624 
-639 SSPSPSTCTRYALLL
+639 
-654 LTLAAAR
+654 
-661 ARRAAQA
+661 
-668 AAHAAPAGRQR
+668 
-679 HLHRARRPARG
+679 
-690 THYSALA
+690 
-697 AARARRAAQAAAH
+697 
-710 AAPAGRQRHLHRA
+710 
-723 RRPARGTHYSY
+723 
-734 LHSLRPERA
+734 
-743 ALHKLLR
+743 
-750 MLRQRDASDIFT
+750 
-762 EPVDLHEV
+762 
-770 RTTPTYTRCGPSAP
+770 
-784 RCTSCCACCA
+784 
-794 SGTPATS
+794 
-801 SPSPS
+801 
-806 TCTRY
+806 
-811 ALLLLTLAAARAR
+811 
-824 RAAQAAAHA
+824 
-833 APAGRQRHLHRARR
+833 
-847 PARGTHY
+847 
-854 SYLHSLRPERA
+854 
-865 ALHKLLRMLRQRD
+865 
-878 ASDIFTEPV
+878 
-887 DLHEVRTTPTYTR
+887 
-900 CGPSAPRCTSC
+900 
-911 CACCASGTPA
+911 
-921 TSSPSPSTCT
+921 
-931 RYALLLLT
+931 
-939 LAAARAR
+939 
-946 RAAQAAAHA
+946 
-955 APAGR
+955 
-960 QRHLHRARRPARG
+960 
-973 THYSYLHSL
+973 
-982 RPERAALHK
+982 
-991 LLRMLR
+991 
-997 QRDASDIFTEPVDLH
+997 
-1012 EVRTTPTYT
+1012 
-1021 RCGPSAPRCTSCCA
+1021 
-1035 CCASGTPATSSPSPS
+1035 
-1050 TCTSTIVKHPMDL
+1050 STIVRHPMDL

-1071 RGAYSTIDD
+1071 KGQYKTIDD
-1080 MEADFKLMI
+1080 VEADFQLMI

-1108 MREQCMPLFRAA
+1108 MREQCKSIFRQA
-1120 RRDVREAGLQALC
+1120 RRDVREAGMSELAGTADAEESLEIT
-1133 LPPTSPTTPGPEILR
+1133 LSPRRRRSCDSRRTRPSSSDSERTADTRSERGVSVARSEKRAASVNPASDDDDTRDDSPIVTNKVNKNWWR
-1148 VPVVP
+1148 
-1153 VPLGRGAVSAA
+1153 GRGRGRGRRGRRGRGRPA
-1164 LPVDR
+1164 LSV
-1169 DPLVRASEN
+1169 VRQLQEA
-1178 LRRRDARTAAYRRL
+1178 DTA
-1192 AVRGDSPSLQ
+1192 
-1202 KTLMMKTSLLT
+1202 TSD
-1213 APHHQRQ
+1213 
-1220 AARSHTPTSGSETPV
+1220 SETPI
-1235 PGTTA
+1235 TNKKS
-1240 ERTHKLATPEKSP
+1240 ERTQKLVTPDKSPTKIPEPATPNTSM
-1253 VKQPETTPITG
+1253 G
-1264 LGLMGALRKPTL
+1264 LLGGLRKPTL
-1276 LVSPSTV
+1276 LVPPSSITT
-1283 AGPPKSFGSDAS
+1283 PPKSFGADAT
-1295 LPTLSASLGRSS
+1295 LPTLSASLGRTP
-1307 LESSPKKK
+1307 EPRKK

-1322 QDKDKSTS
+1322 HDKDKPS
-1330 SPDLFRSAQGGEG
+1330 SPDLFRSSLLGD
-1343 KSVSTPVPASFLQYR
+1343 KTPVPASFLQYR

-1379 SAWSQSCSS
+1379 SVWSQSCSS
-1388 CTHYE
+1388 CTHYDDE
-1393 DGDASDHSCSM
+1393 NASDRTCSLSSSDAEGSSCNETVESNM
-1404 SSTDGVEGQDLQLQK
+1404 EGSSTDRRRMPRRTRTAETEKESPTTPQKGRGTRSTSTKTPVKNPQPDVLMEPLQLVWAK
-1419 LRGYPWYPA
+1419 CRGYPWYPA
-1428 LIIDPKIPKGFI
+1428 LIIDPKMPKGFI

-1449 PQDVLNLKKNHAHEP
+1449 PQDVLNLKKNYAHEP

-1480 LPPNKLEPLGLDKSV
+1480 LPPNKLELLGIDKSV
-1495 DQAKLV
+1495 DQAKMV
-1501 ESRKPTDRKAVKKAY
+1501 ESKKPTDRKAVKKAY

-1521 FRKQVHGDDK
+1521 FRKQVDGEK

>member
-113 PIMSLGRMAEDECR
+113 AIMSLEEWEKKNAELE
-127 IGKALASGG
+127 KPLHVVEPPVEPHVKLPEASFK
-136 ASRRTSCEL
+136 L
-145 VDDYNERVCDAP
+145 IPDYNERVCDAP

-188 WLAIINKT
+188 WLAIVNKT
-196 RRFTV
+196 RAKNGLPPVTV

-212 KESYFQAS
+212 KESYFQAT

-282 SPSRLVNCVLC
+282 SPSRLVNCALC

-359 CHKSNCYSAFH
+359 CHKSSCYSAFH

-421 EGDTKSNDLTAIR
+421 EGDSKSTDLTAIR
-434 QKGREKIKQARRV
+434 QKGREKIKQTSLQARRV
-447 LAMKR
+447 LALKR

-463 PADRVAEVAAL
+463 PAERVAEVAAL
-474 APGAP
+474 APGTP

-514 NHGTRGIQDGTVNV
+514 HHGSRGIQDGTVNV

-560 LKAEYTRVWERCVL
+560 MKAEYTRVWERCVL
-574 HSLRPERAA
+574 HTLRPERAA
-583 LHKLLRMLRQRDAS
+583 LHKLLRLLRQKDTS
-597 DIFTEPVDLHEVR
+597 DIFTEPVDLQEV
-610 TTPTYTRCGPSAPR
+610 PDY
-624 CTSCCACCASGTPAT
+624 
-639 SSPSPSTCTRYALLL
+639 
-654 LTLAAAR
+654 
-661 ARRAAQA
+661 
-668 AAHAAPAGRQR
+668 
-679 HLHRARRPARG
+679 
-690 THYSALA
+690 
-697 AARARRAAQAAAH
+697 
-710 AAPAGRQRHLHRA
+710 
-723 RRPARGTHYSY
+723 
-734 LHSLRPERA
+734 
-743 ALHKLLR
+743 
-750 MLRQRDASDIFT
+750 
-762 EPVDLHEV
+762 
-770 RTTPTYTRCGPSAP
+770 
-784 RCTSCCACCA
+784 
-794 SGTPATS
+794 
-801 SPSPS
+801 
-806 TCTRY
+806 
-811 ALLLLTLAAARAR
+811 
-824 RAAQAAAHA
+824 
-833 APAGRQRHLHRARR
+833 
-847 PARGTHY
+847 
-854 SYLHSLRPERA
+854 
-865 ALHKLLRMLRQRD
+865 
-878 ASDIFTEPV
+878 
-887 DLHEVRTTPTYTR
+887 
-900 CGPSAPRCTSC
+900 
-911 CACCASGTPA
+911 
-921 TSSPSPSTCT
+921 
-931 RYALLLLT
+931 
-939 LAAARAR
+939 
-946 RAAQAAAHA
+946 
-955 APAGR
+955 
-960 QRHLHRARRPARG
+960 
-973 THYSYLHSL
+973 
-982 RPERAALHK
+982 
-991 LLRMLR
+991 
-997 QRDASDIFTEPVDLH
+997 
-1012 EVRTTPTYT
+1012 
-1021 RCGPSAPRCTSCCA
+1021 
-1035 CCASGTPATSSPSPS
+1035 
-1050 TCTSTIVKHPMDL
+1050 STIVKHPMDL
-1063 STMGKKLD
+1063 STMDKKLD
-1071 RGAYSTIDD
+1071 RGAYKTIDD
-1080 MEADFKLMI
+1080 VEADFKLMI

-1108 MREQCMPLFRAA
+1108 MREQCLPIFRQA
-1120 RRDVREAGLQALC
+1120 RRDVREAGMLELVGAASPEPVLAPRRSVSRAASRPRSSTDSEPSPERRPERAVSIARSERRQSNAAQDSDDDNNAVDSLA
-1133 LPPTSPTTPGPEILR
+1133 TSPDR
-1148 VPVVP
+1148 AAVPAP
-1153 VPLGRGAVSAA
+1153 RRWWRRGRGRARGRRGAGARGRGRVSAA
-1164 LPVDR
+1164 NTHSNSLR
-1169 DPLVRASEN
+1169 DNMEN
-1178 LRRRDARTAAYRRL
+1178 DC
-1192 AVRGDSPSLQ
+1192 PS
-1202 KTLMMKTSLLT
+1202 SD
-1213 APHHQRQ
+1213 
-1220 AARSHTPTSGSETPV
+1220 SETPIPPRKSV
-1235 PGTTA
+1235 D
-1240 ERTHKLATPEKSP
+1240 RTQKLATPEKSP
-1253 VKQPETTPITG
+1253 PKPSEIIPTTARDTPITSG
-1264 LGLMGALRKPTL
+1264 LGLLGGLRKPTL
-1276 LVSPSTV
+1276 LVPSSTITT
-1283 AGPPKSFGSDAS
+1283 PPKSFGSDAS

-1307 LESSPKKK
+1307 LEASTLKKK

-1322 QDKDKSTS
+1322 QDKDKSNT
-1330 SPDLFRSAQGGEG
+1330 SPDLFRTAQAGEG
-1343 KSVSTPVPASFLQYR
+1343 KSMSTPVPASFLQYR

-1388 CTHYE
+1388 CTHY
-1393 DGDASDHSCSM
+1393 DDDVSDHSCSM
-1404 SSTDGVEGQDLQLQK
+1404 SSSDGSSYNETMESNVEGGSGPERRRRSRRTTAHTDMSDAEPTTPVKGRGTRSSTSKTPVKAAQASNIQLEPLQLVWAK
-1419 LRGYPWYPA
+1419 CRGYPWYPA

-1449 PQDVLNLKKNHAHEP
+1449 PQDVLNLKKNHSHEP
-1464 ILYLVL
+1464 VLYLVL

-1480 LPPNKLEPLGLDKSV
+1480 LPPNKLELLGADKTV

-1501 ESRKPTDRKAVKKAY
+1501 ESRKPTERKAVKKAF

>member
-1 MGLDFDVFEFCKKL
+1 MGLDFDVLEFCKKL

-27 EKCDKVYKSL
+27 DKCDKVYKSL

-43 LVHYDH
+43 LVNYDH

-54 ATPAVANH
+54 ATPAVANN
-62 RKKGRGRAAVPT
+62 RKKGRLRAAVPT

-105 RIPIDQPL
+105 RIPIDQPVPIISLEEWERKNAELEKPL
-113 PIMSLGRMAEDECR
+113 PFIEPQPEPHVKLPEATFRLIE
-127 IGKALASGG
+127 
-136 ASRRTSCEL
+136 
-145 VDDYNERVCDAP
+145 DYNERVCDAP

-188 WLAIINKT
+188 WLAIINKNRAKQT
-196 RRFTV
+196 LPPVSV

-212 KESYFQAS
+212 KESYFQAT

-227 ATVDEDAVCCI
+227 STVDEDAVCCI

-349 KQRSVGACIQ
+349 KQRGAGACIQ
-359 CHKSNCYSAFH
+359 CHRSNCYSAFH

-379 YMKMEAAGAGR
+379 YMKMEAAGSGR

-409 AHILQERRAQES
+409 AHILQERRALES
-421 EGDTKSNDLTAIR
+421 EGDTKPSDLSAIR

-447 LAMKR
+447 LALKR

-463 PADRVAEVAAL
+463 PAERVAEIAQL
-474 APGAP
+474 AHGPP

-514 NHGTRGIQDGTVNV
+514 HHGSRGIQDGTVNI

-583 LHKLLRMLRQRDAS
+583 LHKLLRLLRHADQS
-597 DIFTEPVDLHEVR
+597 DVFTEPVDPLEV
-610 TTPTYTRCGPSAPR
+610 PDY
-624 CTSCCACCASGTPAT
+624 
-639 SSPSPSTCTRYALLL
+639 
-654 LTLAAAR
+654 
-661 ARRAAQA
+661 
-668 AAHAAPAGRQR
+668 
-679 HLHRARRPARG
+679 
-690 THYSALA
+690 
-697 AARARRAAQAAAH
+697 
-710 AAPAGRQRHLHRA
+710 
-723 RRPARGTHYSY
+723 
-734 LHSLRPERA
+734 
-743 ALHKLLR
+743 
-750 MLRQRDASDIFT
+750 
-762 EPVDLHEV
+762 
-770 RTTPTYTRCGPSAP
+770 
-784 RCTSCCACCA
+784 
-794 SGTPATS
+794 
-801 SPSPS
+801 
-806 TCTRY
+806 
-811 ALLLLTLAAARAR
+811 
-824 RAAQAAAHA
+824 
-833 APAGRQRHLHRARR
+833 
-847 PARGTHY
+847 
-854 SYLHSLRPERA
+854 
-865 ALHKLLRMLRQRD
+865 
-878 ASDIFTEPV
+878 
-887 DLHEVRTTPTYTR
+887 
-900 CGPSAPRCTSC
+900 
-911 CACCASGTPA
+911 
-921 TSSPSPSTCT
+921 
-931 RYALLLLT
+931 
-939 LAAARAR
+939 
-946 RAAQAAAHA
+946 
-955 APAGR
+955 
-960 QRHLHRARRPARG
+960 
-973 THYSYLHSL
+973 
-982 RPERAALHK
+982 
-991 LLRMLR
+991 
-997 QRDASDIFTEPVDLH
+997 
-1012 EVRTTPTYT
+1012 
-1021 RCGPSAPRCTSCCA
+1021 
-1035 CCASGTPATSSPSPS
+1035 
-1050 TCTSTIVKHPMDL
+1050 STIVKHPMDL

-1071 RGAYSTIDD
+1071 RGVYKTIDD
-1080 MEADFKLMI
+1080 VEADFQLMI

-1100 VFYKAGVK
+1100 VFYKAGIK
-1108 MREQCMPLFRAA
+1108 MRDQCAPIFRQA
-1120 RRDVREAGLQALC
+1120 RRDVIEAGMRDVAGQGEADEAERPRQREPSTRRRRSVRRSSSDSDRTADLRSERGVSLARSERRHTSLRRDLHTDDDNNTRDNSPVVSKSKVNRNWWRGRGRGRGRRGRRGRGRAAHSASR
-1133 LPPTSPTTPGPEILR
+1133 LPREPREIDTPTTDSEAPITTRKSVERTQKLVTP
-1148 VPVVP
+1148 
-1153 VPLGRGAVSAA
+1153 
-1164 LPVDR
+1164 DR
-1169 DPLVRASEN
+1169 
-1178 LRRRDARTAAYRRL
+1178 
-1192 AVRGDSPSLQ
+1192 SPSKQ
-1202 KTLMMKTSLLT
+1202 
-1213 APHHQRQ
+1213 
-1220 AARSHTPTSGSETPV
+1220 SE
-1235 PGTTA
+1235 
-1240 ERTHKLATPEKSP
+1240 S
-1253 VKQPETTPITG
+1253 TG
-1264 LGLMGALRKPTL
+1264 LGLLGGLRKPTL
-1276 LVSPSTV
+1276 LVSPSTL
-1283 AGPPKSFGSDAS
+1283 ATPSKSFGADAT
-1295 LPTLSASLGRSS
+1295 LPTLSASLGRSPAP
-1307 LESSPKKK
+1307 LEASPRKK

-1322 QDKDKSTS
+1322 NKDKSAS
-1330 SPDLFRSAQGGEG
+1330 SPDLFRGMGGAEG
-1343 KSVSTPVPASFLQYR
+1343 AAEGGRAEVPGGASFLQYR

-1379 SAWSQSCSS
+1379 SVWSQSCSS
-1388 CTHYE
+1388 CTHYDE
-1393 DGDASDHSCSM
+1393 DNASEHSCSLSSSDRSSYNETMDSTVEGGSGPEPRRRGRRTTRADASDAEPPTTPVKGRGTR
-1404 SSTDGVEGQDLQLQK
+1404 SSTSKTPVKSTQPDIQLEPLQLVWAK
-1419 LRGYPWYPA
+1419 CRGYPWYPA
-1428 LIIDPKIPKGFI
+1428 LIIDPKMPKGYI

-1449 PQDVLNLKKNHAHEP
+1449 PQDVLNLKKNFSHEP
-1464 ILYLVL
+1464 VLYLVL

-1480 LPPNKLEPLGLDKSV
+1480 LPPNKLEALGLDKSV
-1495 DQAKLV
+1495 DQAKMV

-1521 FRKQVHGDDK
+1521 FRKQVDGDK

>member
-27 EKCDKVYKSL
+27 DKCDKVYKSL

-43 LVHYDH
+43 LVNYDH

-92 QKVVQFEIDGKIS
+92 QRVVQFEIDGKIS

-113 PIMSLGRMAEDECR
+113 AIMSLEEWEKKNSELEKPLPIVEPPAEPHVKLPE
-127 IGKALASGG
+127 ASFK
-136 ASRRTSCEL
+136 L
-145 VDDYNERVCDAP
+145 IPDYNERVCDAP

-188 WLAIINKT
+188 WLALINKART
-196 RRFTV
+196 KIGLPPVTV

-212 KESYFQAS
+212 KESYFQAT

-334 EMIPAARW
+334 ETIPAARW

-359 CHKSNCYSAFH
+359 CHKTSCYSAFH

-409 AHILQERRAQES
+409 AHILQERKAQES
-421 EGDTKSNDLTAIR
+421 EGDSKSTDLAAIR

-447 LAMKR
+447 LALKR

-463 PADRVAEVAAL
+463 AGERVAEVAAL
-474 APGAP
+474 APGPP
-479 AARAQLMKRLL
+479 AARAHLMKRLL
-490 AYWTLKRHSR
+490 PYWTLKRHSR

-514 NHGTRGIQDGTVNV
+514 HHGSRGIQDGTVNV

-583 LHKLLRMLRQRDAS
+583 LHKLLRLLRQKDTS
-597 DIFTEPVDLHEVR
+597 DIFCEPVDLQEV
-610 TTPTYTRCGPSAPR
+610 PDY
-624 CTSCCACCASGTPAT
+624 
-639 SSPSPSTCTRYALLL
+639 
-654 LTLAAAR
+654 
-661 ARRAAQA
+661 
-668 AAHAAPAGRQR
+668 
-679 HLHRARRPARG
+679 
-690 THYSALA
+690 
-697 AARARRAAQAAAH
+697 
-710 AAPAGRQRHLHRA
+710 
-723 RRPARGTHYSY
+723 
-734 LHSLRPERA
+734 
-743 ALHKLLR
+743 
-750 MLRQRDASDIFT
+750 
-762 EPVDLHEV
+762 
-770 RTTPTYTRCGPSAP
+770 
-784 RCTSCCACCA
+784 
-794 SGTPATS
+794 
-801 SPSPS
+801 
-806 TCTRY
+806 
-811 ALLLLTLAAARAR
+811 
-824 RAAQAAAHA
+824 
-833 APAGRQRHLHRARR
+833 
-847 PARGTHY
+847 
-854 SYLHSLRPERA
+854 
-865 ALHKLLRMLRQRD
+865 
-878 ASDIFTEPV
+878 
-887 DLHEVRTTPTYTR
+887 
-900 CGPSAPRCTSC
+900 
-911 CACCASGTPA
+911 
-921 TSSPSPSTCT
+921 
-931 RYALLLLT
+931 
-939 LAAARAR
+939 
-946 RAAQAAAHA
+946 
-955 APAGR
+955 
-960 QRHLHRARRPARG
+960 
-973 THYSYLHSL
+973 
-982 RPERAALHK
+982 
-991 LLRMLR
+991 
-997 QRDASDIFTEPVDLH
+997 
-1012 EVRTTPTYT
+1012 
-1021 RCGPSAPRCTSCCA
+1021 
-1035 CCASGTPATSSPSPS
+1035 
-1050 TCTSTIVKHPMDL
+1050 STIVKHPMDL

-1071 RGAYSTIDD
+1071 RDAYKSIDD
-1080 MEADFKLMI
+1080 VEADFKLMI

-1108 MREQCMPLFRAA
+1108 MREQCMPIFRQA
-1120 RRDVREAGLQALC
+1120 RRDVREAGMVALC
-1133 LPPTSPTTPGPEILR
+1133 NVSPEPSPRASPVKRDSPMRTLSGRRSASRAASRPRSSSDSDHTPERRSERALSVARSERRQSNARKDSEDDINTGNASPVTSTAPTPQRWWRRGRARARGRRGGGSR
-1148 VPVVP
+1148 
-1153 VPLGRGAVSAA
+1153 GRGRVTTSSTRMNT
-1164 LPVDR
+1164 PR
-1169 DPLVRASEN
+1169 DN
-1178 LRRRDARTAAYRRL
+1178 
-1192 AVRGDSPSLQ
+1192 SLNE
-1202 KTLMMKTSLLT
+1202 
-1213 APHHQRQ
+1213 
-1220 AARSHTPTSGSETPV
+1220 TPTSDSETPA
-1235 PGTTA
+1235 PCKKST
-1240 ERTHKLATPEKSP
+1240 ERSHKLITPEKSP
-1253 VKQPETTPITG
+1253 SKFADSATTNRDMPITG
-1264 LGLMGALRKPTL
+1264 GLGLLGGLRKPTL
-1276 LVSPSTV
+1276 LVTPSTTI
-1283 AGPPKSFGSDAS
+1283 APPKSFGSDAT
-1295 LPTLSASLGRSS
+1295 LPTLSASMGRSS
-1307 LESSPKKK
+1307 LELSPKKK

-1322 QDKDKSTS
+1322 QEKDKS
-1330 SPDLFRSAQGGEG
+1330 SPDLFRSAQVGDV
-1343 KSVSTPVPASFLQYR
+1343 KSMSTPVPASFMQYR

-1365 SDSDLALSRSSSSS
+1365 SDSDFALSRSSSSS

-1388 CTHYE
+1388 CTHY
-1393 DGDASDHSCSM
+1393 DDDMSDHSCSN
-1404 SSTDGVEGQDLQLQK
+1404 SSSDGSSYNETMDSNIEGGSGNDRRRSRRTATHADTSDDHTTPRKNRGTRSTTSKTPVKVAPVTNLHLEPLQLVWAK
-1419 LRGYPWYPA
+1419 CRGYPWYPA
-1428 LIIDPKIPKGFI
+1428 LIIDPKIPRGFI

-1449 PQDVLNLKKNHAHEP
+1449 PQDVLNLKKNHSHEP

-1480 LPPNKLEPLGLDKSV
+1480 LPPNKLELLGIDKAV

-1521 FRKQVHGDDK
+1521 FRKQVHGEDK

>member
-1 MGLDFDVFEFCKKL
+1 MGLDFDVLEFCKKL

-43 LVHYDH
+43 LVNYDH

-54 ATPAVANH
+54 ATPAVANN
-62 RKKGRGRAAVPT
+62 RKKGRARAAVPT

-113 PIMSLGRMAEDECR
+113 PVMSLEEWEKKNAELE
-127 IGKALASGG
+127 KPLPFVEPTPEPHVKLPEASFRVI
-136 ASRRTSCEL
+136 S
-145 VDDYNERVCDAP
+145 DYNERVCDAP

-196 RRFTV
+196 RVKQGLPPVSV

-220 QNGQQTA
+220 QSGQQTA

-349 KQRSVGACIQ
+349 KQKGAGACIQ
-359 CHKSNCYSAFH
+359 CHRSNCYSAFH

-379 YMKMEAAGAGR
+379 YMKMEAAGSGR

-409 AHILQERRAQES
+409 AHILQERRALES
-421 EGDTKSNDLTAIR
+421 EGDSNSKDLTAIR

-452 TWAPVVLVPTL
+452 TWSPVVLVPTL
-463 PADRVAEVAAL
+463 PAERVADVAQL
-474 APGAP
+474 ATGPP

-514 NHGTRGIQDGTVNV
+514 HHGSRGIQDGTVNV

-583 LHKLLRMLRQRDAS
+583 LHKLLRLLRQRDHS
-597 DIFTEPVDLHEVR
+597 DVFCEPVDLQEV
-610 TTPTYTRCGPSAPR
+610 PDY
-624 CTSCCACCASGTPAT
+624 
-639 SSPSPSTCTRYALLL
+639 
-654 LTLAAAR
+654 
-661 ARRAAQA
+661 
-668 AAHAAPAGRQR
+668 
-679 HLHRARRPARG
+679 
-690 THYSALA
+690 
-697 AARARRAAQAAAH
+697 
-710 AAPAGRQRHLHRA
+710 
-723 RRPARGTHYSY
+723 
-734 LHSLRPERA
+734 
-743 ALHKLLR
+743 
-750 MLRQRDASDIFT
+750 
-762 EPVDLHEV
+762 
-770 RTTPTYTRCGPSAP
+770 
-784 RCTSCCACCA
+784 
-794 SGTPATS
+794 
-801 SPSPS
+801 
-806 TCTRY
+806 
-811 ALLLLTLAAARAR
+811 
-824 RAAQAAAHA
+824 
-833 APAGRQRHLHRARR
+833 
-847 PARGTHY
+847 
-854 SYLHSLRPERA
+854 
-865 ALHKLLRMLRQRD
+865 
-878 ASDIFTEPV
+878 
-887 DLHEVRTTPTYTR
+887 
-900 CGPSAPRCTSC
+900 
-911 CACCASGTPA
+911 
-921 TSSPSPSTCT
+921 
-931 RYALLLLT
+931 
-939 LAAARAR
+939 
-946 RAAQAAAHA
+946 
-955 APAGR
+955 
-960 QRHLHRARRPARG
+960 
-973 THYSYLHSL
+973 
-982 RPERAALHK
+982 
-991 LLRMLR
+991 
-997 QRDASDIFTEPVDLH
+997 
-1012 EVRTTPTYT
+1012 
-1021 RCGPSAPRCTSCCA
+1021 
-1035 CCASGTPATSSPSPS
+1035 
-1050 TCTSTIVKHPMDL
+1050 STIVKHPMDL

-1071 RGAYSTIDD
+1071 RGSYKTIDD
-1080 MEADFKLMI
+1080 VEGDFQLMI

-1095 NNKDT
+1095 NKKDT

-1108 MREQCMPLFRAA
+1108 MREQCAPIFRAA
-1120 RRDVREAGLQALC
+1120 RRDVRDAGLLELAGVGDASELEERSASVATNPRSPRRRSMDAHRNTRSSSDSEQAADTR
-1133 LPPTSPTTPGPEILR
+1133 PERAVSVARSERRQPSVHKGDRSEDENNTRDESPAPQKSKVNR
-1148 VPVVP
+1148 NWWR
-1153 VPLGRGAVSAA
+1153 GRGRGRGRRGRRGRGRVALSAA
-1164 LPVDR
+1164 RPQR
-1169 DPLVRASEN
+1169 DNE
-1178 LRRRDARTAAYRRL
+1178 TA
-1192 AVRGDSPSLQ
+1192 
-1202 KTLMMKTSLLT
+1202 TSD
-1213 APHHQRQ
+1213 
-1220 AARSHTPTSGSETPV
+1220 SETPAPPPTKSV
-1235 PGTTA
+1235 
-1240 ERTHKLATPEKSP
+1240 ERTQKLATPEKSP
-1253 VKQPETTPITG
+1253 AKHPETSSPG
-1264 LGLMGALRKPTL
+1264 LGLLGGLRKPTL
-1276 LVSPSTV
+1276 LIPPSTV
-1283 AGPPKSFGSDAS
+1283 TTPPKSFGSDAT
-1295 LPTLSASLGRSS
+1295 LPTLSASLGRT
-1307 LESSPKKK
+1307 LETSPRKK

-1322 QDKDKSTS
+1322 HDKDKVHTS
-1330 SPDLFRSAQGGEG
+1330 HDIFGRALTGEN
-1343 KSVSTPVPASFLQYR
+1343 KPVSTPVPASFLQYR

-1379 SAWSQSCSS
+1379 SVWSQSCSS
-1388 CTHYE
+1388 CTHYDDE
-1393 DGDASDHSCSM
+1393 NGSDHSCSFSSSDGSSYNDTLESTAEGSGPAPRRRRRAAPPAEPATPLKGRGTR
-1404 SSTDGVEGQDLQLQK
+1404 SSTSKTPVKAAQSDIELEPLQLVWAK
-1419 LRGYPWYPA
+1419 CRGYPWYPA
-1428 LIIDPKIPKGFI
+1428 LIIDPKMPKGFI

-1449 PQDVLNLKKNHAHEP
+1449 PQDVLNLKKNHSHEP
-1464 ILYLVL
+1464 VLYLVL

-1480 LPPNKLEPLGLDKSV
+1480 LPPNKLELLGTDKSV

-1501 ESRKPTDRKAVKKAY
+1501 ESRKPTERKAVKKAF

-1521 FRKQVHGDDK
+1521 FRKQVDGEDK

>member
-1 MGLDFDVFEFCKKL
+1 MGLDFDVLEFCKKL

-54 ATPAVANH
+54 ATPTVAHN
-62 RKKGRGRAAVPT
+62 RKKRGAFKTPVAT

-92 QKVVQFEIDGKIS
+92 QKVVQFEVDGKIS

-113 PIMSLGRMAEDECR
+113 PIMSLEEWEKKNAELDKPLPYVEPPVEPHV
-127 IGKALASGG
+127 KLPEASFK
-136 ASRRTSCEL
+136 L
-145 VDDYNERVCDAP
+145 IPDYNERVVDAP

-188 WLAIINKT
+188 WLAIINKM
-196 RRFTV
+196 RVKQNLPPVSV

-212 KESYFQAS
+212 KESYFQATQS
-220 QNGQQTA
+220 GQQTA
-227 ATVDEDAVCCI
+227 AAVDEDAVCCI

-349 KQRSVGACIQ
+349 KQRGAGACIQ
-359 CHKSNCYSAFH
+359 CHRSNCYSAFH

-409 AHILQERRAQES
+409 AHVLQERRAQES
-421 EGDTKSNDLTAIR
+421 EGDSKSTDLTAIR
-434 QKGREKIKQARRV
+434 QKGREKIIQARRV

-463 PADRVAEVAAL
+463 PAERVSEVAAL
-474 APGAP
+474 ARGPP

-490 AYWTLKRHSR
+490 AYWTLKRHNR

-514 NHGTRGIQDGTVNV
+514 HHGTRGIQDGTVNV

-574 HSLRPERAA
+574 HSLRPERAV
-583 LHKLLRMLRQRDAS
+583 LHKLLRLLRQRDAS
-597 DIFTEPVDLHEVR
+597 DIFTEPVDLNEV
-610 TTPTYTRCGPSAPR
+610 PDY
-624 CTSCCACCASGTPAT
+624 
-639 SSPSPSTCTRYALLL
+639 SS
-654 LTLAAAR
+654 
-661 ARRAAQA
+661 
-668 AAHAAPAGRQR
+668 
-679 HLHRARRPARG
+679 
-690 THYSALA
+690 
-697 AARARRAAQAAAH
+697 
-710 AAPAGRQRHLHRA
+710 
-723 RRPARGTHYSY
+723 
-734 LHSLRPERA
+734 
-743 ALHKLLR
+743 
-750 MLRQRDASDIFT
+750 
-762 EPVDLHEV
+762 
-770 RTTPTYTRCGPSAP
+770 
-784 RCTSCCACCA
+784 
-794 SGTPATS
+794 
-801 SPSPS
+801 
-806 TCTRY
+806 
-811 ALLLLTLAAARAR
+811 
-824 RAAQAAAHA
+824 
-833 APAGRQRHLHRARR
+833 
-847 PARGTHY
+847 
-854 SYLHSLRPERA
+854 
-865 ALHKLLRMLRQRD
+865 
-878 ASDIFTEPV
+878 
-887 DLHEVRTTPTYTR
+887 
-900 CGPSAPRCTSC
+900 
-911 CACCASGTPA
+911 
-921 TSSPSPSTCT
+921 
-931 RYALLLLT
+931 
-939 LAAARAR
+939 
-946 RAAQAAAHA
+946 
-955 APAGR
+955 
-960 QRHLHRARRPARG
+960 
-973 THYSYLHSL
+973 
-982 RPERAALHK
+982 
-991 LLRMLR
+991 
-997 QRDASDIFTEPVDLH
+997 
-1012 EVRTTPTYT
+1012 
-1021 RCGPSAPRCTSCCA
+1021 
-1035 CCASGTPATSSPSPS
+1035 
-1050 TCTSTIVKHPMDL
+1050 IVKHPMDL
-1063 STMGKKLD
+1063 STMGKKLE
-1071 RGAYSTIDD
+1071 RGAYASVDD
-1080 MEADFKLMI
+1080 VEADFRLMI
-1089 DNCLTY
+1089 DNCLAY

-1108 MREQCMPLFRAA
+1108 MREQCLPIFRQA
-1120 RRDVREAGLQALC
+1120 RRDVRAAGLPELAGSGPGLADVSPERDRTSRRLSADRDRISRRASSERDRISRRSPERGRVSRRGSPELDRTSRRGSVERDRTSRRGSLERDRTSRRGSPERDRTSRRGSPERDRMSRRGSTTSRRGSPISRRGSLERDRASRARSPERGRSVRRGSPERDRMSRRGSSERDRLSRRGSPERERTSRRLSEERERTTRRSAERERASRRRSPERGRSRRRSPERGRPGRRPSLARQKRGRPVSRALASDSDHTADTRSERSVSQARSERRR
-1133 LPPTSPTTPGPEILR
+1133 PSPCRDSDDDNNTRESSPARTVGRPRGR
-1148 VPVVP
+1148 WR
-1153 VPLGRGAVSAA
+1153 GRG
-1164 LPVDR
+1164 R
-1169 DPLVRASEN
+1169 G
-1178 LRRRDARTAAYRRL
+1178 
-1192 AVRGDSPSLQ
+1192 VRGRRGRRGRGRPPLHAARPLLDNASLGASCYSASHPQ
-1202 KTLMMKTSLLT
+1202 R
-1213 APHHQRQ
+1213 ARPARAQGPRQ
-1220 AARSHTPTSGSETPV
+1220 AAAARRAPAAGQCGRGRRGRGRPPLHAARPLLDNETPTSGSETPIPPRKSV
-1235 PGTTA
+1235 
-1240 ERTHKLATPEKSP
+1240 ERTHKLVTPEKSP
-1253 VKQPETTPITG
+1253 IKQSDSTPS
-1264 LGLMGALRKPTL
+1264 LGLLGGLRKPTL
-1276 LVSPSTV
+1276 LLPPSTGS
-1283 AGPPKSFGSDAS
+1283 APPKSFGSDAT
-1295 LPTLSASLGRSS
+1295 LPTLSGSLGRAASA
-1307 LESSPKKK
+1307 SPKKK

-1322 QDKDKSTS
+1322 ADKKQRNA
-1330 SPDLFRSAQGGEG
+1330 SPDLFRSMQSGSG
-1343 KSVSTPVPASFLQYR
+1343 KPPAAPVAAAFLQYR

-1388 CTHYE
+1388 CTHYDDDNASTHSCDLSSSDASSGPE
-1393 DGDASDHSCSM
+1393 RTGRRRTRRADASDPEPSTPVKGRGTR
-1404 SSTDGVEGQDLQLQK
+1404 SSASKTPVKSAGAPLEPLQLVWAK
-1419 LRGYPWYPA
+1419 CRGYPWYPA

-1449 PQDVLNLKKNHAHEP
+1449 PQDVLNLKKNHSHEP
-1464 ILYLVL
+1464 VLYLVL

-1480 LPPNKLEPLGLDKSV
+1480 LPPNKLELLGADKAV

-1501 ESRKPTDRKAVKKAY
+1501 ESRKPTERKAVKKAF

-1521 FRKQVHGDDK
+1521 FRKQVDGEK

>member
-1 MGLDFDVFEFCKKL
+1 MGLDFDVLEFCKKL

-43 LVHYDH
+43 LVNYDH

-54 ATPAVANH
+54 ATPAVTNN
-62 RKKGRGRAAVPT
+62 RKKGRTRAAVPT

-113 PIMSLGRMAEDECR
+113 PIISLEEWE
-127 IGKALASGG
+127 KKNS
-136 ASRRTSCEL
+136 EL
-145 VDDYNERVCDAP
+145 EKPLLFVEPPPEPHVKLPEATFRLIPDYNERVCDAP

-188 WLAIINKT
+188 WLDIINKN
-196 RRFTV
+196 RVKQSLPPVSV

-212 KESYFQAS
+212 KESYFQAT

-349 KQRSVGACIQ
+349 KQRGAGACIQ
-359 CHKSNCYSAFH
+359 CHRSNCYSAFH

-379 YMKMEAAGAGR
+379 YMKMEAAGSGR

-401 AYCDAHTP
+401 AYCDTHTP

-421 EGDTKSNDLTAIR
+421 EGENKSTDLSAVR

-447 LAMKR
+447 LALKR

-463 PADRVAEVAAL
+463 PAERVAEIAQL
-474 APGAP
+474 AHGPP

-514 NHGTRGIQDGTVNV
+514 HHGTRGIQDGTVNI

-548 RLLCELVRKRER
+548 RAPVPPRLLCELVRKRER
-560 LKAEYTRVWERCVL
+560 LKAELTRVCERCVM

-583 LHKLLRMLRQRDAS
+583 LHKLLRLLRLADHS
-597 DIFTEPVDLHEVR
+597 DVFSEPVDPIEV
-610 TTPTYTRCGPSAPR
+610 PDY
-624 CTSCCACCASGTPAT
+624 
-639 SSPSPSTCTRYALLL
+639 
-654 LTLAAAR
+654 
-661 ARRAAQA
+661 
-668 AAHAAPAGRQR
+668 
-679 HLHRARRPARG
+679 
-690 THYSALA
+690 
-697 AARARRAAQAAAH
+697 
-710 AAPAGRQRHLHRA
+710 
-723 RRPARGTHYSY
+723 
-734 LHSLRPERA
+734 
-743 ALHKLLR
+743 
-750 MLRQRDASDIFT
+750 
-762 EPVDLHEV
+762 
-770 RTTPTYTRCGPSAP
+770 
-784 RCTSCCACCA
+784 
-794 SGTPATS
+794 
-801 SPSPS
+801 
-806 TCTRY
+806 
-811 ALLLLTLAAARAR
+811 
-824 RAAQAAAHA
+824 
-833 APAGRQRHLHRARR
+833 
-847 PARGTHY
+847 
-854 SYLHSLRPERA
+854 
-865 ALHKLLRMLRQRD
+865 
-878 ASDIFTEPV
+878 
-887 DLHEVRTTPTYTR
+887 
-900 CGPSAPRCTSC
+900 
-911 CACCASGTPA
+911 
-921 TSSPSPSTCT
+921 
-931 RYALLLLT
+931 
-939 LAAARAR
+939 
-946 RAAQAAAHA
+946 
-955 APAGR
+955 
-960 QRHLHRARRPARG
+960 
-973 THYSYLHSL
+973 
-982 RPERAALHK
+982 
-991 LLRMLR
+991 
-997 QRDASDIFTEPVDLH
+997 
-1012 EVRTTPTYT
+1012 
-1021 RCGPSAPRCTSCCA
+1021 
-1035 CCASGTPATSSPSPS
+1035 
-1050 TCTSTIVKHPMDL
+1050 STIVKHPMDL

-1071 RGAYSTIDD
+1071 KGSYKTIDD
-1080 MEADFKLMI
+1080 VEADFQLMI

-1100 VFYKAGVK
+1100 VFYKAGIK
-1108 MREQCMPLFRAA
+1108 MREQCAVIFRQA
-1120 RRDVREAGLQALC
+1120 RRDVIEAGMAELAGAGEADEADEADE
-1133 LPPTSPTTPGPEILR
+1133 PRPREPSVRRRRSVRRSSSDSERTADTPTT
-1148 VPVVP
+1148 
-1153 VPLGRGAVSAA
+1153 
-1164 LPVDR
+1164 D
-1169 DPLVRASEN
+1169 SE
-1178 LRRRDARTAAYRRL
+1178 
-1192 AVRGDSPSLQ
+1192 
-1202 KTLMMKTSLLT
+1202 
-1213 APHHQRQ
+1213 APIITRK
-1220 AARSHTPTSGSETPV
+1220 SV
-1235 PGTTA
+1235 
-1240 ERTHKLATPEKSP
+1240 ERTQKLATPEKSP
-1253 VKQPETTPITG
+1253 PKQPEAPG
-1264 LGLMGALRKPTL
+1264 LGLLGGLRKPKL
-1276 LVSPSTV
+1276 LVTTSTLTT
-1283 AGPPKSFGSDAS
+1283 PPKSFGSDAS
-1295 LPTLSASLGRSS
+1295 LPTLSASLGRTN
-1307 LESSPKKK
+1307 LETSPRKK

-1322 QDKDKSTS
+1322 QDKDKSVS
-1330 SPDLFRSAQGGEG
+1330 SPDLFRGMGGGEG
-1343 KSVSTPVPASFLQYR
+1343 ASVPGGASFLQYR

-1365 SDSDLALSRSSSSS
+1365 SDSDLALSRSSYNDTMDSTVDTGSGPERKRRERRT
-1379 SAWSQSCSS
+1379 APAE
-1388 CTHYE
+1388 T
-1393 DGDASDHSCSM
+1393 SDVEPPTTPVKGRGTR
-1404 SSTDGVEGQDLQLQK
+1404 SSTSKTPVKTAQPEMQLEPLQLVWAK
-1419 LRGYPWYPA
+1419 CRGYPWYPA
-1428 LIIDPKIPKGFI
+1428 LIIDPKMPKGYV

-1449 PQDVLNLKKNHAHEP
+1449 PQDVLNLKKNYSHEP

-1480 LPPNKLEPLGLDKSV
+1480 LPPIKLEPLGIDKSI

-1521 FRKQVHGDDK
+1521 FRKQVDGDK

>member
-113 PIMSLGRMAEDECR
+113 AIMSLEEWEKKNAELE
-127 IGKALASGG
+127 KPLHVVEPPVEPHVKLPEASFK
-136 ASRRTSCEL
+136 L
-145 VDDYNERVCDAP
+145 IPDYNERVCDAP

-188 WLAIINKT
+188 WLAIVNKT
-196 RRFTV
+196 RAKNGLPPVTV

-212 KESYFQAS
+212 KESYFQAT

-282 SPSRLVNCVLC
+282 SPSRLVNCALC

-359 CHKSNCYSAFH
+359 CHKSSCYSAFH

-421 EGDTKSNDLTAIR
+421 EGDSKSTDLTAIR
-434 QKGREKIKQARRV
+434 QKGREKIKQTSLQARRV
-447 LAMKR
+447 LALKR

-463 PADRVAEVAAL
+463 PAERVAEVAAL
-474 APGAP
+474 APGTP

-514 NHGTRGIQDGTVNV
+514 HHGSRGIQDGTVNV

-560 LKAEYTRVWERCVL
+560 MKAEYTRVWERCVL
-574 HSLRPERAA
+574 HTLRPERAA
-583 LHKLLRMLRQRDAS
+583 LHKLLRLLRQKDTS
-597 DIFTEPVDLHEVR
+597 DIFTEPVDLQEKNLVSVKCVSV
-610 TTPTYTRCGPSAPR
+610 PDY
-624 CTSCCACCASGTPAT
+624 
-639 SSPSPSTCTRYALLL
+639 
-654 LTLAAAR
+654 
-661 ARRAAQA
+661 
-668 AAHAAPAGRQR
+668 
-679 HLHRARRPARG
+679 
-690 THYSALA
+690 
-697 AARARRAAQAAAH
+697 
-710 AAPAGRQRHLHRA
+710 
-723 RRPARGTHYSY
+723 
-734 LHSLRPERA
+734 
-743 ALHKLLR
+743 
-750 MLRQRDASDIFT
+750 
-762 EPVDLHEV
+762 
-770 RTTPTYTRCGPSAP
+770 
-784 RCTSCCACCA
+784 
-794 SGTPATS
+794 
-801 SPSPS
+801 
-806 TCTRY
+806 
-811 ALLLLTLAAARAR
+811 
-824 RAAQAAAHA
+824 
-833 APAGRQRHLHRARR
+833 
-847 PARGTHY
+847 
-854 SYLHSLRPERA
+854 
-865 ALHKLLRMLRQRD
+865 
-878 ASDIFTEPV
+878 
-887 DLHEVRTTPTYTR
+887 
-900 CGPSAPRCTSC
+900 
-911 CACCASGTPA
+911 
-921 TSSPSPSTCT
+921 
-931 RYALLLLT
+931 
-939 LAAARAR
+939 
-946 RAAQAAAHA
+946 
-955 APAGR
+955 
-960 QRHLHRARRPARG
+960 
-973 THYSYLHSL
+973 
-982 RPERAALHK
+982 
-991 LLRMLR
+991 
-997 QRDASDIFTEPVDLH
+997 
-1012 EVRTTPTYT
+1012 
-1021 RCGPSAPRCTSCCA
+1021 
-1035 CCASGTPATSSPSPS
+1035 
-1050 TCTSTIVKHPMDL
+1050 STIVKHPMDL
-1063 STMGKKLD
+1063 STMDKKLD
-1071 RGAYSTIDD
+1071 RGAYKTIDD
-1080 MEADFKLMI
+1080 VEADFKLMI

-1108 MREQCMPLFRAA
+1108 MREQCLPIFRQA
-1120 RRDVREAGLQALC
+1120 RRDVREAGMLELVGAASPEPVLAPRRSVSRAASRPRSSTDSEPSPERRPERAVSIARSERRQSNAAQDSDDDNNAVDSLA
-1133 LPPTSPTTPGPEILR
+1133 TSPDR
-1148 VPVVP
+1148 AAVPAP
-1153 VPLGRGAVSAA
+1153 RRWWRRGRGRARGRRGAGARGRGRVSAA
-1164 LPVDR
+1164 NTHSNSLR
-1169 DPLVRASEN
+1169 DNMEN
-1178 LRRRDARTAAYRRL
+1178 DC
-1192 AVRGDSPSLQ
+1192 PS
-1202 KTLMMKTSLLT
+1202 SD
-1213 APHHQRQ
+1213 
-1220 AARSHTPTSGSETPV
+1220 SETPIPPRKSV
-1235 PGTTA
+1235 D
-1240 ERTHKLATPEKSP
+1240 RTQKLATPEKSP
-1253 VKQPETTPITG
+1253 PKPSEIIPTTARDTPITSG
-1264 LGLMGALRKPTL
+1264 LGLLGGLRKPTL
-1276 LVSPSTV
+1276 LVPSSTITT
-1283 AGPPKSFGSDAS
+1283 PPKSFGSDAS

-1307 LESSPKKK
+1307 LEASTLKKK

-1322 QDKDKSTS
+1322 QDKDKSNT
-1330 SPDLFRSAQGGEG
+1330 SPDLFRTAQAGEG
-1343 KSVSTPVPASFLQYR
+1343 KSMSTPVPASFLQYR

-1388 CTHYE
+1388 CTHY
-1393 DGDASDHSCSM
+1393 DDDVSDHSCSM
-1404 SSTDGVEGQDLQLQK
+1404 SSSDGSSYNETMESNVEGGSGPERRRRSRRTTAHTDMSDAEPTTPVKGRGTRSSTSKTPVKAAQASNIQLEPLQLVWAK
-1419 LRGYPWYPA
+1419 CRGYPWYPA

-1449 PQDVLNLKKNHAHEP
+1449 PQDVLNLKKNHSHEP
-1464 ILYLVL
+1464 VLYLVL

-1480 LPPNKLEPLGLDKSV
+1480 LPPNKLELLGADKTV

-1501 ESRKPTDRKAVKKAY
+1501 ESRKPTERKAVKKAF

>member
-113 PIMSLGRMAEDECR
+113 AIMSLEEWEKKNAELE
-127 IGKALASGG
+127 KPLHVVEPPVEPHVKLPEASFK
-136 ASRRTSCEL
+136 L
-145 VDDYNERVCDAP
+145 IPDYNERVCDAP

-188 WLAIINKT
+188 WLAIVNKT
-196 RRFTV
+196 RAKNGLPPVTV

-212 KESYFQAS
+212 KESYFQAT

-282 SPSRLVNCVLC
+282 SPSRLVNCALC

-359 CHKSNCYSAFH
+359 CHKSSCYSAFH

-421 EGDTKSNDLTAIR
+421 EGDSKSTDLTAIR

-447 LAMKR
+447 LALKR

-463 PADRVAEVAAL
+463 PAERVAEVAAL
-474 APGAP
+474 APGTP

-514 NHGTRGIQDGTVNV
+514 HHGSRGIQDGTVNV

-560 LKAEYTRVWERCVL
+560 MKAEYTRVWERCVL
-574 HSLRPERAA
+574 HTLRPERAA
-583 LHKLLRMLRQRDAS
+583 LHKLLRLLRQKDTS
-597 DIFTEPVDLHEVR
+597 DIFTEPVDLQEV
-610 TTPTYTRCGPSAPR
+610 PDY
-624 CTSCCACCASGTPAT
+624 
-639 SSPSPSTCTRYALLL
+639 
-654 LTLAAAR
+654 
-661 ARRAAQA
+661 
-668 AAHAAPAGRQR
+668 
-679 HLHRARRPARG
+679 
-690 THYSALA
+690 
-697 AARARRAAQAAAH
+697 
-710 AAPAGRQRHLHRA
+710 
-723 RRPARGTHYSY
+723 
-734 LHSLRPERA
+734 
-743 ALHKLLR
+743 
-750 MLRQRDASDIFT
+750 
-762 EPVDLHEV
+762 
-770 RTTPTYTRCGPSAP
+770 
-784 RCTSCCACCA
+784 
-794 SGTPATS
+794 
-801 SPSPS
+801 
-806 TCTRY
+806 
-811 ALLLLTLAAARAR
+811 
-824 RAAQAAAHA
+824 
-833 APAGRQRHLHRARR
+833 
-847 PARGTHY
+847 
-854 SYLHSLRPERA
+854 
-865 ALHKLLRMLRQRD
+865 
-878 ASDIFTEPV
+878 
-887 DLHEVRTTPTYTR
+887 
-900 CGPSAPRCTSC
+900 
-911 CACCASGTPA
+911 
-921 TSSPSPSTCT
+921 
-931 RYALLLLT
+931 
-939 LAAARAR
+939 
-946 RAAQAAAHA
+946 
-955 APAGR
+955 
-960 QRHLHRARRPARG
+960 
-973 THYSYLHSL
+973 
-982 RPERAALHK
+982 
-991 LLRMLR
+991 
-997 QRDASDIFTEPVDLH
+997 
-1012 EVRTTPTYT
+1012 
-1021 RCGPSAPRCTSCCA
+1021 
-1035 CCASGTPATSSPSPS
+1035 
-1050 TCTSTIVKHPMDL
+1050 STIVKHPMDL
-1063 STMGKKLD
+1063 STMDKKLD
-1071 RGAYSTIDD
+1071 RGAYKTIDD
-1080 MEADFKLMI
+1080 VEADFKLMI

-1108 MREQCMPLFRAA
+1108 MREQCLPIFRQA
-1120 RRDVREAGLQALC
+1120 RRDVREAGMLELVGAASPEPVLAPRRSVSRAASRPRSSTDSEPSPERRPERAVSIARSERRQSNAAQDSDDDNNAVDSLA
-1133 LPPTSPTTPGPEILR
+1133 TSPDR
-1148 VPVVP
+1148 AAVPAP
-1153 VPLGRGAVSAA
+1153 RRWWRRGRGRARGRRGAGARGRGRVSAA
-1164 LPVDR
+1164 NTHSNSLR
-1169 DPLVRASEN
+1169 DNMEN
-1178 LRRRDARTAAYRRL
+1178 DC
-1192 AVRGDSPSLQ
+1192 PS
-1202 KTLMMKTSLLT
+1202 SD
-1213 APHHQRQ
+1213 
-1220 AARSHTPTSGSETPV
+1220 SETPIPPRKSV
-1235 PGTTA
+1235 D
-1240 ERTHKLATPEKSP
+1240 RTQKLATPEKSP
-1253 VKQPETTPITG
+1253 PKPSEIIPTTARDTPITSG
-1264 LGLMGALRKPTL
+1264 LGLLGGLRKPTL
-1276 LVSPSTV
+1276 LVPSSTITT
-1283 AGPPKSFGSDAS
+1283 PPKSFGSDAS

-1307 LESSPKKK
+1307 LEASTLKKK

-1322 QDKDKSTS
+1322 QDKDKSNT
-1330 SPDLFRSAQGGEG
+1330 SPDLFRTAQAGEG
-1343 KSVSTPVPASFLQYR
+1343 KSMSTPVPASFLQYR

-1388 CTHYE
+1388 CTHY
-1393 DGDASDHSCSM
+1393 DDDVSDHSCSM
-1404 SSTDGVEGQDLQLQK
+1404 SSSDGSSYNETMESNVEGGSGPERRRRSRRTTAHTDMSDAEPTTPVKGRGTRSSTSKTPVKAAQASNIQLEPLQLVWAK
-1419 LRGYPWYPA
+1419 CRGYPWYPA

-1449 PQDVLNLKKNHAHEP
+1449 PQDVLNLKKNHSHEP
-1464 ILYLVL
+1464 VLYLVL

-1480 LPPNKLEPLGLDKSV
+1480 LPPNKLELLGADKTV

-1501 ESRKPTDRKAVKKAY
+1501 ESRKPTERKAVKKAF

>member
-54 ATPAVANH
+54 ATPAVASN

-113 PIMSLGRMAEDECR
+113 PMMSLEEWEKKNAELEKPLPIVEPPADPHVE
-127 IGKALASGG
+127 LPEASFKLI
-136 ASRRTSCEL
+136 E
-145 VDDYNERVCDAP
+145 DYNERVCDAP

-188 WLAIINKT
+188 WLALVNKT
-196 RRFTV
+196 RAKQNLPPVTV

-212 KESYFQAS
+212 KESYFQAT

-421 EGDTKSNDLTAIR
+421 EGESKSNDLTAIR

-447 LAMKR
+447 LALKR

-463 PADRVAEVAAL
+463 PAERVAEVAAL
-474 APGAP
+474 APGAL
-479 AARAQLMKRLL
+479 AARAQLMKKLL

-514 NHGTRGIQDGTVNV
+514 HHGTRGIQDGTVNV

-583 LHKLLRMLRQRDAS
+583 LHKLLRLLRQKDAS
-597 DIFTEPVDLHEVR
+597 DIFTEPVDLQEV
-610 TTPTYTRCGPSAPR
+610 PDY
-624 CTSCCACCASGTPAT
+624 
-639 SSPSPSTCTRYALLL
+639 
-654 LTLAAAR
+654 
-661 ARRAAQA
+661 
-668 AAHAAPAGRQR
+668 
-679 HLHRARRPARG
+679 
-690 THYSALA
+690 
-697 AARARRAAQAAAH
+697 
-710 AAPAGRQRHLHRA
+710 
-723 RRPARGTHYSY
+723 
-734 LHSLRPERA
+734 
-743 ALHKLLR
+743 
-750 MLRQRDASDIFT
+750 
-762 EPVDLHEV
+762 
-770 RTTPTYTRCGPSAP
+770 
-784 RCTSCCACCA
+784 
-794 SGTPATS
+794 
-801 SPSPS
+801 
-806 TCTRY
+806 
-811 ALLLLTLAAARAR
+811 
-824 RAAQAAAHA
+824 
-833 APAGRQRHLHRARR
+833 
-847 PARGTHY
+847 
-854 SYLHSLRPERA
+854 
-865 ALHKLLRMLRQRD
+865 
-878 ASDIFTEPV
+878 
-887 DLHEVRTTPTYTR
+887 
-900 CGPSAPRCTSC
+900 
-911 CACCASGTPA
+911 
-921 TSSPSPSTCT
+921 
-931 RYALLLLT
+931 
-939 LAAARAR
+939 
-946 RAAQAAAHA
+946 
-955 APAGR
+955 
-960 QRHLHRARRPARG
+960 
-973 THYSYLHSL
+973 
-982 RPERAALHK
+982 
-991 LLRMLR
+991 
-997 QRDASDIFTEPVDLH
+997 
-1012 EVRTTPTYT
+1012 
-1021 RCGPSAPRCTSCCA
+1021 
-1035 CCASGTPATSSPSPS
+1035 
-1050 TCTSTIVKHPMDL
+1050 STIVKHPMDL

-1071 RGAYSTIDD
+1071 RGAYKTIEDV
-1080 MEADFKLMI
+1080 EADFKLMI

-1108 MREQCMPLFRAA
+1108 MREQCAPIFRQA
-1120 RRDVREAGLQALC
+1120 RRDVREAGLQALAAASPPRSPRVASPRPASPHADSVSSPTRASPASGRARRS
-1133 LPPTSPTTPGPEILR
+1133 LSRAASRAASRARSRSSSDSDREHTPERRVERAVSVARSERRQSTAHKDSDDEAIVREGTTSTGWRGRGRGRSRRGTRARGRGRRSRAPAAAHAQPATRTDNESPTS
-1148 VPVVP
+1148 
-1153 VPLGRGAVSAA
+1153 
-1164 LPVDR
+1164 D
-1169 DPLVRASEN
+1169 
-1178 LRRRDARTAAYRRL
+1178 
-1192 AVRGDSPSLQ
+1192 
-1202 KTLMMKTSLLT
+1202 
-1213 APHHQRQ
+1213 
-1220 AARSHTPTSGSETPV
+1220 SETPLAKPV
-1235 PGTTA
+1235 
-1240 ERTHKLATPEKSP
+1240 ERTLKLATPEKSP
-1253 VKQPETTPITG
+1253 VKQVETPVAG
-1264 LGLMGALRKPTL
+1264 LGLMGGLRKPTL
-1276 LVSPSTV
+1276 LVSPSTI
-1283 AGPPKSFGSDAS
+1283 AAPPKSFGSDAS

-1307 LESSPKKK
+1307 LEASPKKK

-1343 KSVSTPVPASFLQYR
+1343 KGVSTPVPASFLQYR

-1365 SDSDLALSRSSSSS
+1365 SDSDLAFSRSSSSS

-1388 CTHYE
+1388 CTHYDDDE
-1393 DGDASDHSCSM
+1393 VSDHSCSM
-1404 SSTDGVEGQDLQLQK
+1404 SSSDGSSYNDTVESTMSGSGAEQRRRRPRKPPAADPATPSKGRGTRSSTSKTPVKSAQASTLQLEPLQLVWAK
-1419 LRGYPWYPA
+1419 CRGYPWYPA

-1449 PQDVLNLKKNHAHEP
+1449 PQDVLNLKKNHSHEP

-1480 LPPNKLEPLGLDKSV
+1480 LPPIKLEPLGIDKSV

-1521 FRKQVHGDDK
+1521 FRKQVHGEDK

>member
-1 MGLDFDVFEFCKKL
+1 MGLDFDVLEFCKKL

-43 LVHYDH
+43 LVNYDH

-54 ATPAVANH
+54 ATPTVVRNIC
-62 RKKGRGRAAVPT
+62 RKKGRARAAVPT
-74 GDIALQSPPKEA
+74 GDIALQTPPKEA

-113 PIMSLGRMAEDECR
+113 PIISLEEWEKKNAELE
-127 IGKALASGG
+127 KPLPVVEPPPEPQVKLPEASF
-136 ASRRTSCEL
+136 RL
-145 VDDYNERVCDAP
+145 IPDYNERVCDAP

-188 WLAIINKT
+188 WLTIINKSRT
-196 RRFTV
+196 KQGLPPVSV

-212 KESYFQAS
+212 KESYFQATQS
-220 QNGQQTA
+220 GQQTA

-349 KQRSVGACIQ
+349 KQRGAGACIQ

-379 YMKMEAAGAGR
+379 YMKMEAAGTGR

-421 EGDTKSNDLTAIR
+421 EGDSKSTDLSVIR

-447 LAMKR
+447 LARAR

-463 PADRVAEVAAL
+463 RAERVADVAAL
-474 APGAP
+474 LRGPP
-479 AARAQLMKRLL
+479 AQRAQLMKRLL
-490 AYWTLKRHSR
+490 AYWTLKRHAR
-500 NGVPLLRRLQSLTS
+500 NGVPLLRRLQSLATH
-514 NHGTRGIQDGTVNV
+514 HGTRGIQDGTVNV

-574 HSLRPERAA
+574 HSLQPERAA
-583 LHKLLRMLRQRDAS
+583 LHKLLRLLRQRDTS
-597 DIFTEPVDLHEVR
+597 DVFTEPVDLQEV
-610 TTPTYTRCGPSAPR
+610 PDY
-624 CTSCCACCASGTPAT
+624 
-639 SSPSPSTCTRYALLL
+639 ST
-654 LTLAAAR
+654 
-661 ARRAAQA
+661 
-668 AAHAAPAGRQR
+668 
-679 HLHRARRPARG
+679 
-690 THYSALA
+690 
-697 AARARRAAQAAAH
+697 
-710 AAPAGRQRHLHRA
+710 
-723 RRPARGTHYSY
+723 
-734 LHSLRPERA
+734 
-743 ALHKLLR
+743 
-750 MLRQRDASDIFT
+750 
-762 EPVDLHEV
+762 V
-770 RTTPTYTRCGPSAP
+770 
-784 RCTSCCACCA
+784 
-794 SGTPATS
+794 
-801 SPSPS
+801 
-806 TCTRY
+806 
-811 ALLLLTLAAARAR
+811 
-824 RAAQAAAHA
+824 
-833 APAGRQRHLHRARR
+833 
-847 PARGTHY
+847 
-854 SYLHSLRPERA
+854 
-865 ALHKLLRMLRQRD
+865 
-878 ASDIFTEPV
+878 
-887 DLHEVRTTPTYTR
+887 
-900 CGPSAPRCTSC
+900 
-911 CACCASGTPA
+911 
-921 TSSPSPSTCT
+921 
-931 RYALLLLT
+931 
-939 LAAARAR
+939 
-946 RAAQAAAHA
+946 
-955 APAGR
+955 
-960 QRHLHRARRPARG
+960 
-973 THYSYLHSL
+973 
-982 RPERAALHK
+982 
-991 LLRMLR
+991 
-997 QRDASDIFTEPVDLH
+997 
-1012 EVRTTPTYT
+1012 
-1021 RCGPSAPRCTSCCA
+1021 
-1035 CCASGTPATSSPSPS
+1035 
-1050 TCTSTIVKHPMDL
+1050 VKHPMDL
-1063 STMGKKLD
+1063 STMSKKLD
-1071 RGAYSTIDD
+1071 CGAYKNIDD
-1080 MEADFKLMI
+1080 VEADFQLMI
-1089 DNCLTY
+1089 ENCLTY

-1100 VFYKAGVK
+1100 VFYKAAIK
-1108 MREQCMPLFRAA
+1108 MREQCLPIFRQA
-1120 RRDVREAGLQALC
+1120 RRDVLDAGMVEVAGAGEAAGAAGEVGAARQAGGPGAGAADSTSASVARSSGRSARARSRARKSSSDSAHTADTRSERGVSLARSERRISSTRKESEEDTNVREK
-1133 LPPTSPTTPGPEILR
+1133 SPSVADEQKTKVNR
-1148 VPVVP
+1148 NWWR
-1153 VPLGRGAVSAA
+1153 GRG
-1164 LPVDR
+1164 R
-1169 DPLVRASEN
+1169 GRGRRGRRGRGRASIASTRPNDNE
-1178 LRRRDARTAAYRRL
+1178 
-1192 AVRGDSPSLQ
+1192 
-1202 KTLMMKTSLLT
+1202 
-1213 APHHQRQ
+1213 
-1220 AARSHTPTSGSETPV
+1220 TPTSDSETPEASRKSV
-1235 PGTTA
+1235 D
-1240 ERTHKLATPEKSP
+1240 RTHKLVTPEKSP
-1253 VKQPETTPITG
+1253 TKQPEPVSSIG
-1264 LGLMGALRKPTL
+1264 LLSSGLRKPTL
-1276 LVSPSTV
+1276 LVTPSTI
-1283 AGPPKSFGSDAS
+1283 ATPPKSFGSDAS
-1295 LPTLSASLGRSS
+1295 LPTLSASLGRPA
-1307 LESSPKKK
+1307 LETSPRKK

-1322 QDKDKSTS
+1322 HDKEKSVST
-1330 SPDLFRSAQGGEG
+1330 PDLFRAASGAETT

-1388 CTHYE
+1388 CTHY
-1393 DGDASDHSCSM
+1393 DDDDNASDRSCSFSSSDGSSYNETM
-1404 SSTDGVEGQDLQLQK
+1404 ESALEGGSGGERRRRGRRSAADHSDGEMPSTPVKGRGTRSSTSKTPVKNTQSTIHLEPLQLVWAK
-1419 LRGYPWYPA
+1419 CRGYPWYPA

-1449 PQDVLNLKKNHAHEP
+1449 PQDVLNLKKNHSHEP

-1480 LPPNKLEPLGLDKSV
+1480 LPPNKLELLGVDKSV

-1501 ESRKPTDRKAVKKAY
+1501 ESRKPTERKAVKKAY

-1521 FRKQVHGDDK
+1521 FRKQVDGEDK

>member
-1 MGLDFDVFEFCKKL
+1 MGLDFDVLEFCKKL

-43 LVHYDH
+43 LVNYDH

-54 ATPAVANH
+54 ATPTVVRNIC
-62 RKKGRGRAAVPT
+62 RKKGRARAAVPT

-113 PIMSLGRMAEDECR
+113 PIISLEEWEKKNAELE
-127 IGKALASGG
+127 KPLPVVEPPLEPQVKLPEASF
-136 ASRRTSCEL
+136 RL
-145 VDDYNERVCDAP
+145 IPDYNERVCDAQ

-188 WLAIINKT
+188 WLALINKS
-196 RRFTV
+196 RAKQGLPPVSV

-212 KESYFQAS
+212 KESYFQATQS
-220 QNGQQTA
+220 GQQTA

-349 KQRSVGACIQ
+349 KQRGAGACIQ

-379 YMKMEAAGAGR
+379 YMKMEAAGSGR

-409 AHILQERRAQES
+409 QHILQERRAQDS
-421 EGDTKSNDLTAIR
+421 EGDSKSTDLSAIR
-434 QKGREKIKQARRV
+434 QKGRDKIKQARRV
-447 LAMKR
+447 LAR
-452 TWAPVVLVPTL
+452 ARSWAPVVLVPTL
-463 PADRVAEVAAL
+463 RAERVADVAAL
-474 APGAP
+474 LRGPA
-479 AARAQLMKRLL
+479 AARASLMKRLL
-490 AYWTLKRHSR
+490 AYWTLKRHAR
-500 NGVPLLRRLQSLTS
+500 NGVPLLRRLQSLAT

-560 LKAEYTRVWERCVL
+560 LKAEHTRVWERCVM
-574 HSLRPERAA
+574 HALRPARAA
-583 LHKLLRMLRQRDAS
+583 LHKLLRLLRLRDTS
-597 DIFTEPVDLHEVR
+597 DVFTEPVDLNEV
-610 TTPTYTRCGPSAPR
+610 PDY
-624 CTSCCACCASGTPAT
+624 
-639 SSPSPSTCTRYALLL
+639 ST
-654 LTLAAAR
+654 
-661 ARRAAQA
+661 
-668 AAHAAPAGRQR
+668 
-679 HLHRARRPARG
+679 
-690 THYSALA
+690 
-697 AARARRAAQAAAH
+697 
-710 AAPAGRQRHLHRA
+710 
-723 RRPARGTHYSY
+723 
-734 LHSLRPERA
+734 
-743 ALHKLLR
+743 
-750 MLRQRDASDIFT
+750 
-762 EPVDLHEV
+762 V
-770 RTTPTYTRCGPSAP
+770 
-784 RCTSCCACCA
+784 
-794 SGTPATS
+794 
-801 SPSPS
+801 
-806 TCTRY
+806 
-811 ALLLLTLAAARAR
+811 
-824 RAAQAAAHA
+824 
-833 APAGRQRHLHRARR
+833 
-847 PARGTHY
+847 
-854 SYLHSLRPERA
+854 
-865 ALHKLLRMLRQRD
+865 
-878 ASDIFTEPV
+878 
-887 DLHEVRTTPTYTR
+887 
-900 CGPSAPRCTSC
+900 
-911 CACCASGTPA
+911 
-921 TSSPSPSTCT
+921 
-931 RYALLLLT
+931 
-939 LAAARAR
+939 
-946 RAAQAAAHA
+946 
-955 APAGR
+955 
-960 QRHLHRARRPARG
+960 
-973 THYSYLHSL
+973 
-982 RPERAALHK
+982 
-991 LLRMLR
+991 
-997 QRDASDIFTEPVDLH
+997 
-1012 EVRTTPTYT
+1012 
-1021 RCGPSAPRCTSCCA
+1021 
-1035 CCASGTPATSSPSPS
+1035 
-1050 TCTSTIVKHPMDL
+1050 VKQPMDL
-1063 STMGKKLD
+1063 STMGKKLE
-1071 RGAYSTIDD
+1071 RGAYRTIDD
-1080 MEADFKLMI
+1080 VETDFNLMI

-1100 VFYKAGVK
+1100 VFYKAGIK
-1108 MREQCMPLFRAA
+1108 MREQCVPIFRQA
-1120 RRDVREAGLQALC
+1120 RRDLIEAGLSEVAGQGAAADADEA
-1133 LPPTSPTTPGPEILR
+1133 PPQVAETPPPPATAPPSTASIQRSARARSRAKRSSSESEHTADTRSERGVSVARSERRMSTRRLSEDNTRDESPAGKVNR
-1148 VPVVP
+1148 NWWR
-1153 VPLGRGAVSAA
+1153 GRG
-1164 LPVDR
+1164 R
-1169 DPLVRASEN
+1169 GRGRRGRRGRGRASQSVPRPAHDNE
-1178 LRRRDARTAAYRRL
+1178 
-1192 AVRGDSPSLQ
+1192 
-1202 KTLMMKTSLLT
+1202 
-1213 APHHQRQ
+1213 
-1220 AARSHTPTSGSETPV
+1220 TPTSDSETPV
-1235 PGTTA
+1235 LA
-1240 ERTHKLATPEKSP
+1240 RKSVERKLVTPDKSP
-1253 VKQPETTPITG
+1253 VKQNDASPSVSMLSSG
-1264 LGLMGALRKPTL
+1264 LRKPTL
-1276 LVSPSTV
+1276 LLTPSTI
-1283 AGPPKSFGSDAS
+1283 AAPKSFGSDAC

-1307 LESSPKKK
+1307 ESSPRKK

-1322 QDKDKSTS
+1322 HDKDKTS
-1330 SPDLFRSAQGGEG
+1330 SSDLFRSVGEG
-1343 KSVSTPVPASFLQYR
+1343 GVATPVPASFLQYR

-1388 CTHYE
+1388 CTHY
-1393 DGDASDHSCSM
+1393 DDDDRSCSYSSSDGSSYNEAVESALEGSGGERRRARRAHADPAPPTHKGRGTR
-1404 SSTDGVEGQDLQLQK
+1404 SSTSKTPVKATPSTTHLEPLQLVWAK
-1419 LRGYPWYPA
+1419 CRGYPWYPA

-1449 PQDVLNLKKNHAHEP
+1449 PQDVLNLKKNHSHEP
-1464 ILYLVL
+1464 VLYLVL

-1480 LPPNKLEPLGLDKSV
+1480 LPPNKLEVLGVDKSL

-1501 ESRKPTDRKAVKKAY
+1501 ESRKPTERKAVKKAY

-1521 FRKQVHGDDK
+1521 FRKQVDGEDK

>member
-43 LVHYDH
+43 LVNYDH

-54 ATPAVANH
+54 ATPSIASS
-62 RKKGRGRAAVPT
+62 RKKGRTRAAVPT

-92 QKVVQFEIDGKIS
+92 QKVVQFEVDGKIS

-113 PIMSLGRMAEDECR
+113 PIVSLEEWERKNADLEKPMPFVEPPSEPHVKLPEATFR
-127 IGKALASGG
+127 LIP
-136 ASRRTSCEL
+136 
-145 VDDYNERVCDAP
+145 DYNARVCDAP

-188 WLAIINKT
+188 WLAIINKNRT
-196 RRFTV
+196 KQGLPPVSV

-212 KESYFQAS
+212 KESYFQAT
-220 QNGQQTA
+220 QNGQQPA

-349 KQRSVGACIQ
+349 KQRGAGACIQ
-359 CHKSNCYSAFH
+359 CHRSNCYSAFH

-379 YMKMEAAGAGR
+379 YMKMEAAGSGR

-409 AHILQERRAQES
+409 AHVLQERRALES
-421 EGDTKSNDLTAIR
+421 EGESKSSDLTSIR

-447 LAMKR
+447 LALKR

-463 PADRVAEVAAL
+463 PPERVAEIAQL
-474 APGAP
+474 SHGTP

-514 NHGTRGIQDGTVNV
+514 HHGSRGIQDGTVNV

-574 HSLRPERAA
+574 HTLRPERAM
-583 LHKLLRMLRQRDAS
+583 LSKMLRMMRHADHS
-597 DIFTEPVDLHEVR
+597 DVFTEPVDPLEV
-610 TTPTYTRCGPSAPR
+610 PDY
-624 CTSCCACCASGTPAT
+624 
-639 SSPSPSTCTRYALLL
+639 ST
-654 LTLAAAR
+654 
-661 ARRAAQA
+661 
-668 AAHAAPAGRQR
+668 
-679 HLHRARRPARG
+679 
-690 THYSALA
+690 
-697 AARARRAAQAAAH
+697 
-710 AAPAGRQRHLHRA
+710 
-723 RRPARGTHYSY
+723 
-734 LHSLRPERA
+734 
-743 ALHKLLR
+743 
-750 MLRQRDASDIFT
+750 
-762 EPVDLHEV
+762 V
-770 RTTPTYTRCGPSAP
+770 
-784 RCTSCCACCA
+784 
-794 SGTPATS
+794 
-801 SPSPS
+801 
-806 TCTRY
+806 
-811 ALLLLTLAAARAR
+811 
-824 RAAQAAAHA
+824 
-833 APAGRQRHLHRARR
+833 
-847 PARGTHY
+847 
-854 SYLHSLRPERA
+854 
-865 ALHKLLRMLRQRD
+865 
-878 ASDIFTEPV
+878 
-887 DLHEVRTTPTYTR
+887 
-900 CGPSAPRCTSC
+900 
-911 CACCASGTPA
+911 
-921 TSSPSPSTCT
+921 
-931 RYALLLLT
+931 
-939 LAAARAR
+939 
-946 RAAQAAAHA
+946 
-955 APAGR
+955 
-960 QRHLHRARRPARG
+960 
-973 THYSYLHSL
+973 
-982 RPERAALHK
+982 
-991 LLRMLR
+991 
-997 QRDASDIFTEPVDLH
+997 
-1012 EVRTTPTYT
+1012 
-1021 RCGPSAPRCTSCCA
+1021 
-1035 CCASGTPATSSPSPS
+1035 
-1050 TCTSTIVKHPMDL
+1050 VKHPMDL

-1071 RGAYSTIDD
+1071 RGIYKTIDD
-1080 MEADFKLMI
+1080 VEADFQLMI

-1095 NNKDT
+1095 NKKDT

-1108 MREQCMPLFRAA
+1108 MREQCTSIFRQA
-1120 RRDVREAGLQALC
+1120 RRDVIEAGLPSLAGEGDAEETYTPGRTHAQKHTQSRRRSVRNTSSDSDRTADTRSERGVSLARSERRHTSALRDSDDDINAREPSPAKSKVNRNWWRGRGRGRGRRGRRGRGRGGHVSPRP
-1133 LPPTSPTTPGPEILR
+1133 LRDNDTPTT
-1148 VPVVP
+1148 
-1153 VPLGRGAVSAA
+1153 
-1164 LPVDR
+1164 D
-1169 DPLVRASEN
+1169 SE
-1178 LRRRDARTAAYRRL
+1178 API
-1192 AVRGDSPSLQ
+1192 VKS
-1202 KTLMMKTSLLT
+1202 KT
-1213 APHHQRQ
+1213 
-1220 AARSHTPTSGSETPV
+1220 V
-1235 PGTTA
+1235 
-1240 ERTHKLATPEKSP
+1240 ERTQKLVTPEKSP
-1253 VKQPETTPITG
+1253 TKQLESTG
-1264 LGLMGALRKPTL
+1264 LGLLGGLRKPTL
-1276 LVSPSTV
+1276 LVTPSITT
-1283 AGPPKSFGSDAS
+1283 PPKSFGSDAT
-1295 LPTLSASLGRSS
+1295 LPTLSASLGHT
-1307 LESSPKKK
+1307 EPSPRKK

-1322 QDKDKSTS
+1322 QDKTT
-1330 SPDLFRSAQGGEG
+1330 DLFRGDSEVLGG
-1343 KSVSTPVPASFLQYR
+1343 ASFLQYR

-1388 CTHYE
+1388 CTHY
-1393 DGDASDHSCSM
+1393 DDDRSGDDSSSEGSSYNETLDSLESRGPEPRRRGRRADEGVDRTQPATPVKGRGTR
-1404 SSTDGVEGQDLQLQK
+1404 SSTSKTPVKVTQSDVLLEPLQLVWAK
-1419 LRGYPWYPA
+1419 CRGYPWYPA
-1428 LIIDPKIPKGFI
+1428 LIIDPKMPKGYI

-1449 PQDVLNLKKNHAHEP
+1449 PQDVLNLKKNYAHEP
-1464 ILYLVL
+1464 VLYLVL

-1480 LPPNKLEPLGLDKSV
+1480 LPPNKLEILGLDKEI
-1495 DQAKLV
+1495 DEAKLV

-1521 FRKQVHGDDK
+1521 FRKQVDGDK

>member
-43 LVHYDH
+43 LVNYDH

-54 ATPAVANH
+54 TTPTVTNN
-62 RKKGRGRAAVPT
+62 RKKGRVRAAVPT

-113 PIMSLGRMAEDECR
+113 SVMSLEEWEKKNAELEKPLP
-127 IGKALASGG
+127 IVEPPSEPHVKLPEASFKLI
-136 ASRRTSCEL
+136 E
-145 VDDYNERVCDAP
+145 DYNDRVSDAP
-157 PRPNAY
+157 ARPNAY

-188 WLAIINKT
+188 WLALINKQ
-196 RRFTV
+196 RLKQGLPQVSV

-212 KESYFQAS
+212 KESYFQATQS
-220 QNGQQTA
+220 GQQPA

-349 KQRSVGACIQ
+349 KQRGVGSCIQ

-379 YMKMEAAGAGR
+379 YMKMEAAGSGR

-409 AHILQERRAQES
+409 AHVLQERRARDS
-421 EGDTKSNDLTAIR
+421 DNDSKCNDLNAVR
-434 QKGREKIKQARRV
+434 QKGRDKIKQARRV

-463 PADRVAEVAAL
+463 PAERVADVAQL
-474 APGAP
+474 AQGPP

-500 NGVPLLRRLQSLTS
+500 NGVPLLRRLQSLTT
-514 NHGTRGIQDGTVNV
+514 NHGSRGIQDAAVNV

-560 LKAEYTRVWERCVL
+560 LKAEYTRVWERCFL
-574 HSLRPERAA
+574 HSLRPERAV
-583 LHKLLRMLRQRDAS
+583 LHKLLRLLRQKDSS
-597 DIFTEPVDLHEVR
+597 DIFTEPVDLQEV
-610 TTPTYTRCGPSAPR
+610 PDY
-624 CTSCCACCASGTPAT
+624 
-639 SSPSPSTCTRYALLL
+639 
-654 LTLAAAR
+654 
-661 ARRAAQA
+661 
-668 AAHAAPAGRQR
+668 
-679 HLHRARRPARG
+679 
-690 THYSALA
+690 
-697 AARARRAAQAAAH
+697 
-710 AAPAGRQRHLHRA
+710 
-723 RRPARGTHYSY
+723 
-734 LHSLRPERA
+734 
-743 ALHKLLR
+743 
-750 MLRQRDASDIFT
+750 
-762 EPVDLHEV
+762 
-770 RTTPTYTRCGPSAP
+770 
-784 RCTSCCACCA
+784 
-794 SGTPATS
+794 
-801 SPSPS
+801 
-806 TCTRY
+806 
-811 ALLLLTLAAARAR
+811 
-824 RAAQAAAHA
+824 
-833 APAGRQRHLHRARR
+833 
-847 PARGTHY
+847 
-854 SYLHSLRPERA
+854 
-865 ALHKLLRMLRQRD
+865 
-878 ASDIFTEPV
+878 
-887 DLHEVRTTPTYTR
+887 
-900 CGPSAPRCTSC
+900 
-911 CACCASGTPA
+911 
-921 TSSPSPSTCT
+921 
-931 RYALLLLT
+931 
-939 LAAARAR
+939 
-946 RAAQAAAHA
+946 
-955 APAGR
+955 
-960 QRHLHRARRPARG
+960 
-973 THYSYLHSL
+973 
-982 RPERAALHK
+982 
-991 LLRMLR
+991 
-997 QRDASDIFTEPVDLH
+997 
-1012 EVRTTPTYT
+1012 
-1021 RCGPSAPRCTSCCA
+1021 
-1035 CCASGTPATSSPSPS
+1035 
-1050 TCTSTIVKHPMDL
+1050 STIVKHPMDL
-1063 STMGKKLD
+1063 STMEKKLD
-1071 RGAYSTIDD
+1071 RGAYKNIDD
-1080 MEADFKLMI
+1080 IEDDFKLMI
-1089 DNCLTY
+1089 DNCLAY

-1108 MREQCMPLFRAA
+1108 MREQCAPVFRQA
-1120 RRDVREAGLQALC
+1120 RRDVAAAGLRHLAARSRAASTDSDRTLDTRSERGVSVARSEGGRSKDS
-1133 LPPTSPTTPGPEILR
+1133 PIRDSADENNARDSSPSARSVRSTSKVNR
-1148 VPVVP
+1148 NWWR
-1153 VPLGRGAVSAA
+1153 GRGAGRGSARGA
-1164 LPVDR
+1164 R
-1169 DPLVRASEN
+1169 GKRGGRTKRGRGRAAQTPAERPTVQDN
-1178 LRRRDARTAAYRRL
+1178 ETA
-1192 AVRGDSPSLQ
+1192 
-1202 KTLMMKTSLLT
+1202 
-1213 APHHQRQ
+1213 
-1220 AARSHTPTSGSETPV
+1220 TSGSETPV
-1235 PGTTA
+1235 PPRKSV
-1240 ERTHKLATPEKSP
+1240 ERTQKLATPEKSP
-1253 VKQPETTPITG
+1253 TKVTEGTP
-1264 LGLMGALRKPTL
+1264 
-1276 LVSPSTV
+1276 S
-1283 AGPPKSFGSDAS
+1283 S
-1295 LPTLSASLGRSS
+1295 LPTLSASLGRSG
-1307 LESSPKKK
+1307 LDPSPKKK

-1322 QDKDKSTS
+1322 QDKDKSVS
-1330 SPDLFRSAQGGEG
+1330 SPDLFRSTLPGADG
-1343 KSVSTPVPASFLQYR
+1343 KATPVPASFLQYR
-1358 GPPGEVG
+1358 GPTGEVG

-1388 CTHYE
+1388 CTHYDDE
-1393 DGDASDHSCSM
+1393 NVSDHSCSI
-1404 SSTDGVEGQDLQLQK
+1404 SSTDGSSYNETMDSNMEAGSGPERRRTRRAAHTDASDNEPLTPVKGRGTRSSMSKTPVKSGQTELLLEPLQLVWAK
-1419 LRGYPWYPA
+1419 CRGYPWYPA
-1428 LIIDPKIPKGFI
+1428 LIIDPKMPKGFI

-1449 PQDVLNLKKNHAHEP
+1449 PQDVLNLKKNHSHEP

-1521 FRKQVHGDDK
+1521 FRKQVDGEDK

>member
-27 EKCDKVYKSL
+27 DKCDKVYKSL

-105 RIPIDQPL
+105 RIAIDQPL
-113 PIMSLGRMAEDECR
+113 AIMSLEEWEKKNAELE
-127 IGKALASGG
+127 KPLPVVEPPPEPYVKLPEASFQIIP
-136 ASRRTSCEL
+136 
-145 VDDYNERVCDAP
+145 DYNVLDAP

-196 RRFTV
+196 RAKNGLPPVTV

-212 KESYFQAS
+212 KESYFQAT

-282 SPSRLVNCVLC
+282 SPSRLVNCALC

-359 CHKSNCYSAFH
+359 CHKSSCYSAFH

-409 AHILQERRAQES
+409 AHILQERKAQES
-421 EGDTKSNDLTAIR
+421 ECDSKSNDLSAIR
-434 QKGREKIKQARRV
+434 QKGRDKIKQLIVKLARRV
-447 LAMKR
+447 LALKR

-474 APGAP
+474 APGTP

-514 NHGTRGIQDGTVNV
+514 HHGSRGIQDGTVNV

-583 LHKLLRMLRQRDAS
+583 LHKLLRLLRQKDTS
-597 DIFTEPVDLHEVR
+597 DIFTEPVDLQEV
-610 TTPTYTRCGPSAPR
+610 PDY
-624 CTSCCACCASGTPAT
+624 
-639 SSPSPSTCTRYALLL
+639 
-654 LTLAAAR
+654 
-661 ARRAAQA
+661 
-668 AAHAAPAGRQR
+668 
-679 HLHRARRPARG
+679 
-690 THYSALA
+690 
-697 AARARRAAQAAAH
+697 
-710 AAPAGRQRHLHRA
+710 
-723 RRPARGTHYSY
+723 
-734 LHSLRPERA
+734 
-743 ALHKLLR
+743 
-750 MLRQRDASDIFT
+750 
-762 EPVDLHEV
+762 
-770 RTTPTYTRCGPSAP
+770 
-784 RCTSCCACCA
+784 
-794 SGTPATS
+794 
-801 SPSPS
+801 
-806 TCTRY
+806 
-811 ALLLLTLAAARAR
+811 
-824 RAAQAAAHA
+824 
-833 APAGRQRHLHRARR
+833 
-847 PARGTHY
+847 
-854 SYLHSLRPERA
+854 
-865 ALHKLLRMLRQRD
+865 
-878 ASDIFTEPV
+878 
-887 DLHEVRTTPTYTR
+887 
-900 CGPSAPRCTSC
+900 
-911 CACCASGTPA
+911 
-921 TSSPSPSTCT
+921 
-931 RYALLLLT
+931 
-939 LAAARAR
+939 
-946 RAAQAAAHA
+946 
-955 APAGR
+955 
-960 QRHLHRARRPARG
+960 
-973 THYSYLHSL
+973 
-982 RPERAALHK
+982 
-991 LLRMLR
+991 
-997 QRDASDIFTEPVDLH
+997 
-1012 EVRTTPTYT
+1012 
-1021 RCGPSAPRCTSCCA
+1021 
-1035 CCASGTPATSSPSPS
+1035 
-1050 TCTSTIVKHPMDL
+1050 STIVKHPMDL

-1071 RGAYSTIDD
+1071 RDAYKSIDD
-1080 MEADFKLMI
+1080 LEADFKLMI
-1089 DNCLTY
+1089 ENCLTY

-1108 MREQCMPLFRAA
+1108 MREQCMPIFRQA
-1120 RRDVREAGLQALC
+1120 RRDVREAGLVDLC
-1133 LPPTSPTTPGPEILR
+1133 SASPEPSPRTSPVRQASPLRTLSGRRSVSRAASRPRSSSESDHTPDRRNERGVSMARSEKRQSVARHDSDLETNLERASSPADGGGGAEPR
-1148 VPVVP
+1148 RWWRR
-1153 VPLGRGAVSAA
+1153 GRG
-1164 LPVDR
+1164 
-1169 DPLVRASEN
+1169 RARG
-1178 LRRRDARTAAYRRL
+1178 RRGGRGRGRSVNATASARTLRDT
-1192 AVRGDSPSLQ
+1192 VENE
-1202 KTLMMKTSLLT
+1202 
-1213 APHHQRQ
+1213 
-1220 AARSHTPTSGSETPV
+1220 TPTSDSENPATSRKSV
-1235 PGTTA
+1235 D
-1240 ERTHKLATPEKSP
+1240 RTHKLVTPEKSP
-1253 VKQPETTPITG
+1253 PKPETTPTTRDTPITTG
-1264 LGLMGALRKPTL
+1264 LGLLGGLRKPTL
-1276 LVSPSTV
+1276 FVSPSSITT
-1283 AGPPKSFGSDAS
+1283 PPKSFGSDAS

-1307 LESSPKKK
+1307 LDPSPKKK

-1322 QDKDKSTS
+1322 QDNDKSTS
-1330 SPDLFRSAQGGEG
+1330 SPDLFRSVQSSEG
-1343 KSVSTPVPASFLQYR
+1343 KTLSTPVPASFLQYR

-1388 CTHYE
+1388 CTHYDD
-1393 DGDASDHSCSM
+1393 DGSDHSCSM
-1404 SSTDGVEGQDLQLQK
+1404 SSSDGSSDNEPLEWAAEGAGPSRRRSRRAAAHHHPSDTEPSTPPKGRGTRSSVSKTPVKATQASNLQLEPLQLVWAK
-1419 LRGYPWYPA
+1419 CRGYPWYPA
-1428 LIIDPKIPKGFI
+1428 LIIDPKIPKGFM
-1440 YNGVPLPVP
+1440 YKGVPLPVP
-1449 PQDVLNLKKNHAHEP
+1449 PQDVLNLKKNHSHEP
-1464 ILYLVL
+1464 VLYLVL

-1480 LPPNKLEPLGLDKSV
+1480 LPPNKLELLGIEKSV
-1495 DQAKLV
+1495 DQAKLI

-1521 FRKQVHGDDK
+1521 FRKQVLGDDK

>member
-1 MGLDFDVFEFCKKL
+1 MGLDFDVLEFCKKL

-43 LVHYDH
+43 LVNYDH

-54 ATPAVANH
+54 ATPAVTNN
-62 RKKGRGRAAVPT
+62 RKKGRARAAVPT

-113 PIMSLGRMAEDECR
+113 PIISLEEWEKKNSELEKPLLFVEPPAEPHVKLPEATFR
-127 IGKALASGG
+127 LIP
-136 ASRRTSCEL
+136 
-145 VDDYNERVCDAP
+145 DYNERVCDAP
-157 PRPNAY
+157 ARPNAY

-188 WLAIINKT
+188 WLSIINKN
-196 RRFTV
+196 RVKQSLPPVSV

-212 KESYFQAS
+212 KESYFQAT
-220 QNGQQTA
+220 QNGQQTT

-349 KQRSVGACIQ
+349 KQRGAGACIQ
-359 CHKSNCYSAFH
+359 CHRSNCYSAFH

-379 YMKMEAAGAGR
+379 YMKMEAAGSGR

-401 AYCDAHTP
+401 AYCDTHTP

-421 EGDTKSNDLTAIR
+421 EGENKSTDLSAVR
-434 QKGREKIKQARRV
+434 LKGREKIKQARRV
-447 LAMKR
+447 LALKR

-463 PADRVAEVAAL
+463 PAERVAEIAQL
-474 APGAP
+474 AHGPP
-479 AARAQLMKRLL
+479 AARAALMKRLL

-514 NHGTRGIQDGTVNV
+514 HHGSRGIQDGTVNI

-560 LKAEYTRVWERCVL
+560 LKAELTRVCERCVL
-574 HSLRPERAA
+574 HALRPERAA
-583 LHKLLRMLRQRDAS
+583 LHKLLRLLRLADHS
-597 DIFTEPVDLHEVR
+597 DVFTEPVDPLEV
-610 TTPTYTRCGPSAPR
+610 PDY
-624 CTSCCACCASGTPAT
+624 
-639 SSPSPSTCTRYALLL
+639 
-654 LTLAAAR
+654 
-661 ARRAAQA
+661 
-668 AAHAAPAGRQR
+668 
-679 HLHRARRPARG
+679 
-690 THYSALA
+690 
-697 AARARRAAQAAAH
+697 
-710 AAPAGRQRHLHRA
+710 
-723 RRPARGTHYSY
+723 
-734 LHSLRPERA
+734 
-743 ALHKLLR
+743 
-750 MLRQRDASDIFT
+750 
-762 EPVDLHEV
+762 
-770 RTTPTYTRCGPSAP
+770 
-784 RCTSCCACCA
+784 
-794 SGTPATS
+794 
-801 SPSPS
+801 
-806 TCTRY
+806 
-811 ALLLLTLAAARAR
+811 
-824 RAAQAAAHA
+824 
-833 APAGRQRHLHRARR
+833 
-847 PARGTHY
+847 
-854 SYLHSLRPERA
+854 
-865 ALHKLLRMLRQRD
+865 
-878 ASDIFTEPV
+878 
-887 DLHEVRTTPTYTR
+887 
-900 CGPSAPRCTSC
+900 
-911 CACCASGTPA
+911 
-921 TSSPSPSTCT
+921 
-931 RYALLLLT
+931 
-939 LAAARAR
+939 
-946 RAAQAAAHA
+946 
-955 APAGR
+955 
-960 QRHLHRARRPARG
+960 
-973 THYSYLHSL
+973 
-982 RPERAALHK
+982 
-991 LLRMLR
+991 
-997 QRDASDIFTEPVDLH
+997 
-1012 EVRTTPTYT
+1012 
-1021 RCGPSAPRCTSCCA
+1021 
-1035 CCASGTPATSSPSPS
+1035 
-1050 TCTSTIVKHPMDL
+1050 STIVKHPMDL

-1071 RGAYSTIDD
+1071 KGSYKTID
-1080 MEADFKLMI
+1080 EVETDFQLMI

-1100 VFYKAGVK
+1100 VFYKAGIK
-1108 MREQCMPLFRAA
+1108 MREQCAIIFRQA
-1120 RRDVREAGLQALC
+1120 RRDVIEAGMVELAGAGEAGAAEAR
-1133 LPPTSPTTPGPEILR
+1133 PDSAGEGAGAKPRRGGRRSSSDSERTADTRSE
-1148 VPVVP
+1148 
-1153 VPLGRGAVSAA
+1153 RGASVARSERRNPSVS
-1164 LPVDR
+1164 R
-1169 DPLVRASEN
+1169 DTDEENIVRASPPSKAQSKAN
-1178 LRRRDARTAAYRRL
+1178 RNWWTGRGRGRGRRGRRGRGRAGAALARDR
-1192 AVRGDSPSLQ
+1192 D
-1202 KTLMMKTSLLT
+1202 
-1213 APHHQRQ
+1213 
-1220 AARSHTPTSGSETPV
+1220 TPTTDSEAPLVTRKSV
-1235 PGTTA
+1235 
-1240 ERTHKLATPEKSP
+1240 ERTQKLATPTPEKSP
-1253 VKQPETTPITG
+1253 PKQPDTPV
-1264 LGLMGALRKPTL
+1264 LGLLGSLRKPTL
-1276 LVSPSTV
+1276 LVTPSTL
-1283 AGPPKSFGSDAS
+1283 ATPPKSFGSDAS
-1295 LPTLSASLGRSS
+1295 LPTLSASMGRTN
-1307 LESSPKKK
+1307 LETSPRKK

-1322 QDKDKSTS
+1322 QDKDKGIG
-1330 SPDLFRSAQGGEG
+1330 GGEG
-1343 KSVSTPVPASFLQYR
+1343 AVPGGASFLQYR

-1379 SAWSQSCSS
+1379 SVWSQSCSS
-1388 CTHYE
+1388 CTHYDDE
-1393 DGDASDHSCSM
+1393 NASDHSCSFSSSDGSSYNETM
-1404 SSTDGVEGQDLQLQK
+1404 DSTVEGGSGPERRRRERRAAHADASDVEPPTTPIKGRGTRSSTSKTPIKSAQPDIQLEPLQLVWAK
-1419 LRGYPWYPA
+1419 CRGYPWYPA
-1428 LIIDPKIPKGFI
+1428 LIIDPKMPKGFI

-1449 PQDVLNLKKNHAHEP
+1449 PQDVLNLKKNYAHEP

-1480 LPPNKLEPLGLDKSV
+1480 LPPNKLESLGLDKSV

-1521 FRKQVHGDDK
+1521 FRKQVDGDK

>member
-113 PIMSLGRMAEDECR
+113 PIMSLEEWQKTNAELE
-127 IGKALASGG
+127 KPLPVVEPPVEPHVKLPEASFK
-136 ASRRTSCEL
+136 L

-196 RRFTV
+196 RAKQNLPAVTV

-421 EGDTKSNDLTAIR
+421 ESGDSKSNDLTAIR

-583 LHKLLRMLRQRDAS
+583 LHKLLRLLRQKDAS
-597 DIFTEPVDLHEVR
+597 DIFTEPVDLQEV
-610 TTPTYTRCGPSAPR
+610 PDY
-624 CTSCCACCASGTPAT
+624 
-639 SSPSPSTCTRYALLL
+639 
-654 LTLAAAR
+654 
-661 ARRAAQA
+661 
-668 AAHAAPAGRQR
+668 
-679 HLHRARRPARG
+679 
-690 THYSALA
+690 
-697 AARARRAAQAAAH
+697 
-710 AAPAGRQRHLHRA
+710 
-723 RRPARGTHYSY
+723 
-734 LHSLRPERA
+734 
-743 ALHKLLR
+743 
-750 MLRQRDASDIFT
+750 
-762 EPVDLHEV
+762 
-770 RTTPTYTRCGPSAP
+770 
-784 RCTSCCACCA
+784 
-794 SGTPATS
+794 
-801 SPSPS
+801 
-806 TCTRY
+806 
-811 ALLLLTLAAARAR
+811 
-824 RAAQAAAHA
+824 
-833 APAGRQRHLHRARR
+833 
-847 PARGTHY
+847 
-854 SYLHSLRPERA
+854 
-865 ALHKLLRMLRQRD
+865 
-878 ASDIFTEPV
+878 
-887 DLHEVRTTPTYTR
+887 
-900 CGPSAPRCTSC
+900 
-911 CACCASGTPA
+911 
-921 TSSPSPSTCT
+921 
-931 RYALLLLT
+931 
-939 LAAARAR
+939 
-946 RAAQAAAHA
+946 
-955 APAGR
+955 
-960 QRHLHRARRPARG
+960 
-973 THYSYLHSL
+973 
-982 RPERAALHK
+982 
-991 LLRMLR
+991 
-997 QRDASDIFTEPVDLH
+997 
-1012 EVRTTPTYT
+1012 
-1021 RCGPSAPRCTSCCA
+1021 
-1035 CCASGTPATSSPSPS
+1035 
-1050 TCTSTIVKHPMDL
+1050 STIVKHPMDL

-1071 RGAYSTIDD
+1071 RGAYATIDD

-1108 MREQCMPLFRAA
+1108 MREQCLPLFRAA

-1133 LPPTSPTTPGPEILR
+1133 LPPASPTTPGPDSPPRNCAPSPRRASPLR
-1148 VPVVP
+1148 SRRSMSRAASRPRSSSESEREPTPERRKDRSVSKARSERRQSVAPKDSDDENIASHRATSPASGRNKPFVR
-1153 VPLGRGAVSAA
+1153 GRGRTRGRRGGRPRGRGRQPAQAQ
-1164 LPVDR
+1164 
-1169 DPLVRASEN
+1169 RAMDN
-1178 LRRRDARTAAYRRL
+1178 D
-1192 AVRGDSPSLQ
+1192 
-1202 KTLMMKTSLLT
+1202 
-1213 APHHQRQ
+1213 
-1220 AARSHTPTSGSETPV
+1220 TPTSGSETPV

-1240 ERTHKLATPEKSP
+1240 ERTLKLATPEKSP
-1253 VKQPETTPITG
+1253 VKQPETPPR

-1283 AGPPKSFGSDAS
+1283 VAPPKSFGSDAS

-1330 SPDLFRSAQGGEG
+1330 SPDLFRSAGGGEG
-1343 KSVSTPVPASFLQYR
+1343 ASVSTPVPESFLQYR

-1393 DGDASDHSCSM
+1393 DGASDHSCSM
-1404 SSTDGVEGQDLQLQK
+1404 SSTDGSSFGDAPPSLSAGACSPAGGPRPGRRARRTAHHTDVSDAEPTTPVKGRGTRSSTSKTPVKCAQASTLQLEPLQLVWAK
-1419 LRGYPWYPA
+1419 CRGYPWYPA

>member
-1 MGLDFDVFEFCKKL
+1 MGLDFDVLEFCKKL

-43 LVHYDH
+43 LVNYDH

-54 ATPAVANH
+54 ATPTVPHH
-62 RKKGRGRAAVPT
+62 RKKGRFKAAVPT

-105 RIPIDQPL
+105 RIPIDQPVAVISLEEWEKRNAELEKPL
-113 PIMSLGRMAEDECR
+113 PFVEPPQEPHVKLPE
-127 IGKALASGG
+127 ASFK
-136 ASRRTSCEL
+136 L
-145 VDDYNERVCDAP
+145 IPDYNERVCDAP

-196 RRFTV
+196 RIKQGLTAVSV

-293 PNTGGAFKQTDQGT
+293 PNTGGAFKQTDQST

-334 EMIPAARW
+334 ETIPPARW

-349 KQRSVGACIQ
+349 KQRGVGACIQ
-359 CHKSNCYSAFH
+359 CHRSNCYSAFH

-379 YMKMEAAGAGR
+379 YMKMEAAGTGR

-409 AHILQERRAQES
+409 AHILQERRAAES
-421 EGDTKSNDLTAIR
+421 ECDSKPNDLSAIR
-434 QKGREKIKQARRV
+434 QKGRDKIKQARRV
-447 LAMKR
+447 LALKR

-463 PADRVAEVAAL
+463 PAERVAEIAQL
-474 APGAP
+474 ADGPP

-514 NHGTRGIQDGTVNV
+514 HHGTRGIQDGTVNV

-574 HSLRPERAA
+574 HTLRPDRAA
-583 LHKLLRMLRQRDAS
+583 LHKLLRQLRQRDAS
-597 DIFTEPVDLHEVR
+597 DIFTEPVDLNEV
-610 TTPTYTRCGPSAPR
+610 PDY
-624 CTSCCACCASGTPAT
+624 
-639 SSPSPSTCTRYALLL
+639 ST
-654 LTLAAAR
+654 
-661 ARRAAQA
+661 
-668 AAHAAPAGRQR
+668 
-679 HLHRARRPARG
+679 
-690 THYSALA
+690 
-697 AARARRAAQAAAH
+697 
-710 AAPAGRQRHLHRA
+710 
-723 RRPARGTHYSY
+723 
-734 LHSLRPERA
+734 
-743 ALHKLLR
+743 
-750 MLRQRDASDIFT
+750 
-762 EPVDLHEV
+762 V
-770 RTTPTYTRCGPSAP
+770 
-784 RCTSCCACCA
+784 
-794 SGTPATS
+794 
-801 SPSPS
+801 
-806 TCTRY
+806 
-811 ALLLLTLAAARAR
+811 
-824 RAAQAAAHA
+824 
-833 APAGRQRHLHRARR
+833 
-847 PARGTHY
+847 
-854 SYLHSLRPERA
+854 
-865 ALHKLLRMLRQRD
+865 
-878 ASDIFTEPV
+878 
-887 DLHEVRTTPTYTR
+887 
-900 CGPSAPRCTSC
+900 
-911 CACCASGTPA
+911 
-921 TSSPSPSTCT
+921 
-931 RYALLLLT
+931 
-939 LAAARAR
+939 
-946 RAAQAAAHA
+946 
-955 APAGR
+955 
-960 QRHLHRARRPARG
+960 
-973 THYSYLHSL
+973 
-982 RPERAALHK
+982 
-991 LLRMLR
+991 
-997 QRDASDIFTEPVDLH
+997 
-1012 EVRTTPTYT
+1012 
-1021 RCGPSAPRCTSCCA
+1021 
-1035 CCASGTPATSSPSPS
+1035 
-1050 TCTSTIVKHPMDL
+1050 VKNPMDL

-1071 RGAYSTIDD
+1071 KGQYKTIDD
-1080 MEADFKLMI
+1080 VETDFQLMI

-1108 MREQCMPLFRAA
+1108 MREQCKSIFRQA
-1120 RRDVREAGLQALC
+1120 RRDVREAGMPELAGSGDAEESSDMRL
-1133 LPPTSPTTPGPEILR
+1133 SPRRRQSCESRRTRPSSSDSEHTADTRSERGVSVARSEKRATTPVRSDDDDTTSQSMLQRDDSPIVKNKVNKNWWR
-1148 VPVVP
+1148 
-1153 VPLGRGAVSAA
+1153 GRGRGRGRRGRRGRGRPAVSAVQRLQEA
-1164 LPVDR
+1164 D
-1169 DPLVRASEN
+1169 
-1178 LRRRDARTAAYRRL
+1178 TA
-1192 AVRGDSPSLQ
+1192 
-1202 KTLMMKTSLLT
+1202 TSD
-1213 APHHQRQ
+1213 
-1220 AARSHTPTSGSETPV
+1220 SETPIINKKV
-1235 PGTTA
+1235 
-1240 ERTHKLATPEKSP
+1240 ERTQKLVTPDKSPTKVPEPATPS
-1253 VKQPETTPITG
+1253 TG
-1264 LGLMGALRKPTL
+1264 GLRKPTL
-1276 LVSPSTV
+1276 LVPPSTITT
-1283 AGPPKSFGSDAS
+1283 PPRSFGADAT
-1295 LPTLSASLGRSS
+1295 LPTLSASLGRTP
-1307 LESSPKKK
+1307 EPRKK

-1322 QDKDKSTS
+1322 QDKDKPT
-1330 SPDLFRSAQGGEG
+1330 SPDLFRSSLTGDS
-1343 KSVSTPVPASFLQYR
+1343 KTPVPASFLQYR

-1379 SAWSQSCSS
+1379 SVWSKSCSS
-1388 CTHYE
+1388 CTHYDDE
-1393 DGDASDHSCSM
+1393 NASDRTRSLSSSDAEGSSCNDTLESN
-1404 SSTDGVEGQDLQLQK
+1404 VEGSSEKRRPARRTRSAESERETPTTPQKGRGTRSTTSKTPIKTSTTDVIMEPLQLVWAK
-1419 LRGYPWYPA
+1419 CRGYPWYPA
-1428 LIIDPKIPKGFI
+1428 LIIDPKMPKGFI

-1449 PQDVLNLKKNHAHEP
+1449 PQDVLNLKKNYAHEP

-1480 LPPNKLEPLGLDKSV
+1480 LPPNKLELLGLDKAV
-1495 DQAKLV
+1495 DQAKMV
-1501 ESRKPTDRKAVKKAY
+1501 ESRKPTERKAVKKAF

-1521 FRKQVHGDDK
+1521 FRKQVDGEK

>member
-1 MGLDFDVFEFCKKL
+1 MGLDFDVLEFCKKL

-43 LVHYDH
+43 LVNYDH

-54 ATPAVANH
+54 ATPAVANN
-62 RKKGRGRAAVPT
+62 RKKGRIRAAVPT

-113 PIMSLGRMAEDECR
+113 PVMSLDEWEKKNAEME
-127 IGKALASGG
+127 KPLPFVEPPSEPHMKLPEASFK
-136 ASRRTSCEL
+136 L
-145 VDDYNERVCDAP
+145 IPDYNERVCDAP

-188 WLAIINKT
+188 WLSILNKT
-196 RRFTV
+196 RVKQGLPPVSV

-212 KESYFQAS
+212 KESYFQATQS
-220 QNGQQTA
+220 GQQTA

-293 PNTGGAFKQTDQGT
+293 PNTGGAFKQTDQST

-349 KQRSVGACIQ
+349 KQRGAGACIQ
-359 CHKSNCYSAFH
+359 CHKANCYSAFH

-409 AHILQERRAQES
+409 AHVLQERRALES

-447 LAMKR
+447 LALKR

-463 PADRVAEVAAL
+463 PADRVADVAQL
-474 APGAP
+474 ARGPP

-514 NHGTRGIQDGTVNV
+514 HHGSRGIQDGTVNI

-574 HSLRPERAA
+574 HSLRPQSAT
-583 LHKLLRMLRQRDAS
+583 LHKLLRLLRQKDAS
-597 DIFTEPVDLHEVR
+597 DIFTEPVDLQEV
-610 TTPTYTRCGPSAPR
+610 PDY
-624 CTSCCACCASGTPAT
+624 
-639 SSPSPSTCTRYALLL
+639 
-654 LTLAAAR
+654 
-661 ARRAAQA
+661 
-668 AAHAAPAGRQR
+668 
-679 HLHRARRPARG
+679 
-690 THYSALA
+690 
-697 AARARRAAQAAAH
+697 
-710 AAPAGRQRHLHRA
+710 
-723 RRPARGTHYSY
+723 
-734 LHSLRPERA
+734 
-743 ALHKLLR
+743 
-750 MLRQRDASDIFT
+750 
-762 EPVDLHEV
+762 
-770 RTTPTYTRCGPSAP
+770 
-784 RCTSCCACCA
+784 
-794 SGTPATS
+794 
-801 SPSPS
+801 
-806 TCTRY
+806 
-811 ALLLLTLAAARAR
+811 
-824 RAAQAAAHA
+824 
-833 APAGRQRHLHRARR
+833 
-847 PARGTHY
+847 
-854 SYLHSLRPERA
+854 
-865 ALHKLLRMLRQRD
+865 
-878 ASDIFTEPV
+878 
-887 DLHEVRTTPTYTR
+887 
-900 CGPSAPRCTSC
+900 
-911 CACCASGTPA
+911 
-921 TSSPSPSTCT
+921 
-931 RYALLLLT
+931 
-939 LAAARAR
+939 
-946 RAAQAAAHA
+946 
-955 APAGR
+955 
-960 QRHLHRARRPARG
+960 
-973 THYSYLHSL
+973 
-982 RPERAALHK
+982 
-991 LLRMLR
+991 
-997 QRDASDIFTEPVDLH
+997 
-1012 EVRTTPTYT
+1012 
-1021 RCGPSAPRCTSCCA
+1021 
-1035 CCASGTPATSSPSPS
+1035 
-1050 TCTSTIVKHPMDL
+1050 STIVKHPMDL

-1071 RGAYSTIDD
+1071 RGAYKTIDD
-1080 MEADFKLMI
+1080 VEADFKLMI

-1108 MREQCMPLFRAA
+1108 MREQCLPIFRQA
-1120 RRDVREAGLQALC
+1120 RRDVREAGMPELAGEGDADSSPDREMQSNRERASSRRRSFDARSRNSRHSSTDSDKTNISLSDRGASIA
-1133 LPPTSPTTPGPEILR
+1133 PSERRRDTPTADIDNDNDTRDASPVLRSDLSTTKVKRTWWRRGR
-1148 VPVVP
+1148 GRARGRRGGRSRGGR
-1153 VPLGRGAVSAA
+1153 GRGA
-1164 LPVDR
+1164 
-1169 DPLVRASEN
+1169 
-1178 LRRRDARTAAYRRL
+1178 TAPIL
-1192 AVRGDSPSLQ
+1192 S
-1202 KTLMMKTSLLT
+1202 SLL
-1213 APHHQRQ
+1213 RGNE
-1220 AARSHTPTSGSETPV
+1220 TPTSGSETPV
-1235 PGTTA
+1235 PVRQSL
-1240 ERTHKLATPEKSP
+1240 ERTQKLVTPEKSP
-1253 VKQPETTPITG
+1253 TKTENTPISG
-1264 LGLMGALRKPTL
+1264 LGLMGGLRKPTL
-1276 LVSPSTV
+1276 LVPATTAV
-1283 AGPPKSFGSDAS
+1283 APPKSFGSDAS

-1307 LESSPKKK
+1307 LEPSSKKK

-1322 QDKDKSTS
+1322 SDKDKSAS
-1330 SPDLFRSAQGGEG
+1330 SPDLFRSLPSSEG
-1343 KSVSTPVPASFLQYR
+1343 KPASTPVPASFLQYR

-1379 SAWSQSCSS
+1379 SVWSQSCSS
-1388 CTHYE
+1388 CTHYDE
-1393 DGDASDHSCSM
+1393 ENASDNSCSLSTSDGEG
-1404 SSTDGVEGQDLQLQK
+1404 SSYNETMDSTVEGGSGQERRRRTRRTPNNETSDAEPTTPVKGRGTRSSSSKTPVKNPTGVELRLEPLQLVWAK
-1419 LRGYPWYPA
+1419 CRGYPWYPA

-1449 PQDVLNLKKNHAHEP
+1449 PQDDLTRVWIRLNWLSRGNQLKGKQ
-1464 ILYLVL
+1464 L
-1470 FFDVKRTWQW
+1470 KRLMET
-1480 LPPNKLEPLGLDKSV
+1480 LCSSGNKSTVMTNDTGLD
-1495 DQAKLV
+1495 
-1501 ESRKPTDRKAVKKAY
+1501 TDRAGRLETEHSALVIC
-1516 GDAMQ
+1516 
-1521 FRKQVHGDDK
+1521 H